1 MDEKDEEAQSII
13 NHDIKSNQP
22 SIESETDKSQS
33 NPSFSITP
41 KELSNLMNLYKDRS
55 DNYNDI
61 KYFKEKGGILPL
73 LTSLKTDA
81 KDGISTLSLE
91 NRLEHFGSNKIFV
104 KPLPNFMDF
113 VYEALSDKMIIIL
126 IISSLIEISISL
138 FNKFFKGENN
148 IDYLDGISIIIAI
161 VVVVMVG
168 SITNYKKEMKFHSLN
183 DFEKKNAKYNVI
195 RNGMNQ
201 YVISDELLV
210 GDLIKINYGE
220 ILPADMIL
228 IEGNGLKIDESSLTG
243 ESNSVSKK
251 CYEDCLEELLNK
263 KKEPSSNLLFCGT
276 NVVEGNG
283 SAIVVAIGEYSQ
295 KGIIKGTI
303 DNAQEENKTPLE
315 NKLNII
321 ADLIGYFGLG
331 SAIITFIALCIQLTI
346 EYFTNKEL
354 KTIEIVNKILK
365 ILILCVSI
373 IVVAIPEGLP
383 LAVTLSLAF
392 SIKKLM
398 DRNNLVRKMHACE
411 TMGGAN
417 YICTDKTGTLTENQ
431 MYIVSLI
438 THNKEI
444 NIKRNIDSIYVGTIN
459 STPIDK
465 NYGKKIRNNYNLI
478 IDNENVWEITQ
489 MAISVNVEC
498 EITPLIKSDIN
509 GDMETCTSKNKTDK
523 AFTEFLYQFK
533 SPVSYYRNKFLT
545 NNYNFK
551 KLPFDSIKKR
561 MSIMIKNSSFPTGY
575 RLFTKGAAENAMIYS
590 DKYIDKENGQIYEI
604 NNDIKKY
611 INHKIDKLNKKMIR
625 SLYVCY
631 KDISKEE
638 FDNGFDI
645 GERGLLIDQL
655 ELVFIG
661 IFGLK
666 DSLRQEVKESV
677 DKCHNASVNVIMVT
691 GDNIIT
697 ATSIAKE
704 CNILPKTVDLNNLK
718 KYEIEKNPYEINNPE
733 LKQKHI
739 ESLLINQPYS
749 ITGNSF
755 YEAIGG
761 IYCETCNEDSQN
773 CKCPKTKAEAE
784 ELSKKNGEEIK
795 KIKKDSIKNIEN
807 FKKITKNLLVLAR
820 SQPLHKYA
828 LVLGLK
834 ALGNVVAVTGDG
846 TNDAPALSKSDVGF
860 AMIEGT
866 DIAKEA
872 SDIVILDNNFSSIV
886 IAIIYGRSI
895 YENIRKFLQFQLT
908 VNFCACILV
917 FICSCIGNETPLN
930 SIQMLWVN
938 LIMDSLGSLALATE
952 PPYDSLLQKRPTR
965 KDESIINGIMWKN
978 ISLQALF
985 EIFLLLILYIKGPSF
1000 IREDKKIIL
1009 KSHEEIYKC
1018 FGGLPGDVNY
1028 EKSKDYIIFGSENS
1042 WNKKLFLNLTG
1053 IKADNT
1059 LKEICK
1065 KFLPNNEDDWSNIS
1079 LFDVF
1084 DKYNDIY
1091 GSTTHMTFIFNVFV
1105 FYTLFNQINCRVIDN
1120 SYNIFARIDKGL
1132 MFCLVTFGEMF
1143 IQFLIV
1149 QYGYGVF
1156 HCVKGGL
1163 SFTQWTLCIII
1174 SSSTFLFGIII
1185 KMIPLDKI
1193 IDYYLASKD
1202 DKDVFRPIPTIGFSK
1217 GISII
1222 VNNVNS
1228 LISGDSG
1235 DKYNNNYSKIVKD
1248 EDSKDFQESE
1258 TVGIY
1263 EYRN

>member
-1 MDEKDEEAQSII
+1 MEERDEESMSII
-13 NHDIKSNQP
+13 NNDSKPPVIEPDISN
-22 SIESETDKSQS
+22 DKH
-33 NPSFSITP
+33 SFSITP
-41 KELSNLMNLYKDRS
+41 QELSNLMNLYKDRS
-55 DNYNDI
+55 ENYNDI
-61 KYFKEKGGILPL
+61 KYFQEKGGILSL

-81 KDGISTLSLE
+81 KHGISTISLQ
-91 NRLEHFGSNKIFV
+91 NRLEHFGSNKIFI
-104 KPLPNFMDF
+104 KPLPNFWDF
-113 VYEALSDKMIIIL
+113 VLEALSDKMIIIL

-138 FNKFFKGENN
+138 FNRFFKGEDN

-183 DFEKKNAKYNVI
+183 DFEKKAAKYNVI

-210 GDLIKINYGE
+210 GDLVKINYGE

-251 CYEDCLEELLNK
+251 IYEECLEELLNK
-263 KKEPSSNLLFCGT
+263 KKDPSSNLLFCGT
-276 NVVEGNG
+276 NVVEGSG
-283 SAIVVAIGEYSQ
+283 SAIVIAIGEYSQ

-331 SAIITFIALCIQLTI
+331 SAVITFIALCIQLTV

-354 KTIEIVNKILK
+354 TTMEIVNKILK

-438 THNKEI
+438 TSNKEI
-444 NIKRNIDSIYVGTIN
+444 NIKRNFDSIDVGTIN

-465 NYGKKIRNNYNLI
+465 NFGKKIRSNYNLI
-478 IDNENVWEITQ
+478 IDNDNYWEILQ
-489 MAISVNVEC
+489 MSISVNVEC
-498 EITPLIKSDIN
+498 EITPLIKPDIN
-509 GDMETCTSKNKTDK
+509 GDMETCSTRNKTDK

-533 SPVSYYRNKFLT
+533 SPVSFYRNKLLT
-545 NNYNFK
+545 NNFNFK
-551 KLPFDSIKKR
+551 KLPFDSSKKR
-561 MSIMIKNSSFPTGY
+561 MSILVKNSSFPTGY
-575 RLFTKGAAENAMIYS
+575 RLFTKGAAENAMMYS

-604 NNDIKKY
+604 NNEMKKF
-611 INHKIDKLNKKMIR
+611 ITHKIDKLNKKMIR
-625 SLYVCY
+625 SLYLCY
-631 KDISKEE
+631 KDITKEE
-638 FDNGFDI
+638 FENGFEI

-655 ELVFIG
+655 ELIFIG

-677 DKCHNASVNVIMVT
+677 EKCHDASVNVIMVT

-697 ATSIAKE
+697 ATAIAKE
-704 CNILPKTVDLNNLK
+704 CNILPSTVDLNDLK
-718 KYEIEKNPYEINNPE
+718 KHDIEKNPNEINNPE
-733 LKQKHI
+733 LKENHI
-739 ESLLINQPYS
+739 KNLLINKPYA

-761 IYCETCNEDSQN
+761 IYCETCKEDSSN

-784 ELSKKNGEEIK
+784 ELSKKTGVKIK
-795 KIKKDSIKNIEN
+795 NIKKDSIKNIDN
-807 FKKITKNLLVLAR
+807 FKEITKNLLVLAR

-834 ALGNVVAVTGDG
+834 SLGNVVAVTGDG

-908 VNFCACILV
+908 VNFCACLLV

-952 PPYDSLLQKRPTR
+952 PPYDSLLSKRPTQ
-965 KDESIINGIMWKN
+965 KNESIINGIMWKH

-985 EIFLLLILYIKGPSF
+985 EILLLLFLYIKGPYF
-1000 IREDKKIIL
+1000 IREDKKLIL
-1009 KSHEEIYKC
+1009 KSHEEIYNC

-1028 EKSKDYIIFGSENS
+1028 EKSKEYILFGVENS
-1042 WNKKLFLNLTG
+1042 WSKKLLINLKN
-1053 IKADNT
+1053 IQSNNN
-1059 LKEICK
+1059 LKKICEK
-1065 KFLPNNEDDWSNIS
+1065 YLPTNEEEWGSIS
-1079 LFDVF
+1079 LFDIF
-1084 DKYNDIY
+1084 DKYNDLY

-1105 FYTLFNQINCRVIDN
+1105 FYTLFNQFNCRVIDD
-1120 SYNIFARIDKGL
+1120 SYNIFARINKGF
-1132 MFCLVTFGEMF
+1132 MFIFVTLGEMF

-1149 QYGYGVF
+1149 QYGSGVF

-1163 SFTQWTLCIII
+1163 SFTQWTLCLIF
-1174 SSSTFLFGIII
+1174 SSSTFLFSVLI
-1185 KMIPLDKI
+1185 KMIPLDKT
-1193 IDYYLASKD
+1193 IDYYLASNE
-1202 DKDVFRPIPTIGFSK
+1202 DKDKFKPIPIIGFSK
-1217 GISII
+1217 GVSVI
-1222 VNNVNS
+1222 VNNFLNS
-1228 LISGDSG
+1228 
-1235 DKYNNNYSKIVKD
+1235 DKINDNYVKIVKD
-1248 EDSKDFQESE
+1248 DDGKNLQGTE
-1258 TVGIY
+1258 TVGI
-1263 EYRN
+1263 

>member
-1 MDEKDEEAQSII
+1 MEERDEESMSII
-13 NHDIKSNQP
+13 NNDSKPPVIEPDISN
-22 SIESETDKSQS
+22 DKH
-33 NPSFSITP
+33 SFSITP
-41 KELSNLMNLYKDRS
+41 QELSNLMNLYKDRS
-55 DNYNDI
+55 ENYNDI
-61 KYFKEKGGILPL
+61 KYFQEKGGILSL

-81 KDGISTLSLE
+81 KHGISTISLQ
-91 NRLEHFGSNKIFV
+91 NRLEHFGSNKIFI
-104 KPLPNFMDF
+104 KPLPNFWDF
-113 VYEALSDKMIIIL
+113 VLEALSDKMIIIL

-138 FNKFFKGENN
+138 FNRFFKGEDN

-183 DFEKKNAKYNVI
+183 DFEKKAAKYNVI

-210 GDLIKINYGE
+210 GDLVKINYGE

-251 CYEDCLEELLNK
+251 IYEECLEELLNK
-263 KKEPSSNLLFCGT
+263 KKDPSSNLLFCGT
-276 NVVEGNG
+276 NVVEGSG
-283 SAIVVAIGEYSQ
+283 SAIVIAIGEYSQ

-331 SAIITFIALCIQLTI
+331 SAVITFIALCIQLTV

-354 KTIEIVNKILK
+354 TTMEIVNKILK

-438 THNKEI
+438 TSNKEI
-444 NIKRNIDSIYVGTIN
+444 NIKRNFDSIDVGTIN

-465 NYGKKIRNNYNLI
+465 NFGKKIRSNYNLI
-478 IDNENVWEITQ
+478 IDNDNYWEILQ
-489 MAISVNVEC
+489 MSISVNVEC
-498 EITPLIKSDIN
+498 EITPLIKPDIN
-509 GDMETCTSKNKTDK
+509 GDMETCSTRNKTDK

-533 SPVSYYRNKFLT
+533 SPVSFYRNKLLT
-545 NNYNFK
+545 NNFNFK
-551 KLPFDSIKKR
+551 KLPFDSSKKR
-561 MSIMIKNSSFPTGY
+561 MSILVKNSSFPTGY
-575 RLFTKGAAENAMIYS
+575 RLFTKGAAENAMMYS

-604 NNDIKKY
+604 NNEMKKF
-611 INHKIDKLNKKMIR
+611 ITHKIDKLNKKMIR
-625 SLYVCY
+625 SLYLCY
-631 KDISKEE
+631 KDITKEE
-638 FDNGFDI
+638 FENGFEI

-677 DKCHNASVNVIMVT
+677 EKCHDASVNVIMVT

-697 ATSIAKE
+697 ATAIAKE
-704 CNILPKTVDLNNLK
+704 CNILPSTVDLNDLK
-718 KYEIEKNPYEINNPE
+718 KHDIEKNPNEINNPE
-733 LKQKHI
+733 LKENHI
-739 ESLLINQPYS
+739 KNLLINKPYA

-761 IYCETCNEDSQN
+761 IYCETCKEDSSN

-784 ELSKKNGEEIK
+784 ELSKKTGVKIK
-795 KIKKDSIKNIEN
+795 NIKKDSIKNIDN
-807 FKKITKNLLVLAR
+807 FKEITKNLLVLAR

-834 ALGNVVAVTGDG
+834 SLGNVVAVTGDG

-908 VNFCACILV
+908 VNFCACLLV

-952 PPYDSLLQKRPTR
+952 PPYDSLLSKRPTQ
-965 KDESIINGIMWKN
+965 KNESIINGIMWKH

-985 EIFLLLILYIKGPSF
+985 EILLLLFLYIKGPYF
-1000 IREDKKIIL
+1000 IREDKKLIL
-1009 KSHEEIYKC
+1009 KSHEEIYNC

-1028 EKSKDYIIFGSENS
+1028 EKSKEYILFGVENS
-1042 WNKKLFLNLTG
+1042 WSKKLLINLKN
-1053 IKADNT
+1053 IQSNNN
-1059 LKEICK
+1059 LKKICEK
-1065 KFLPNNEDDWSNIS
+1065 YLPTNEEEWGSIS
-1079 LFDVF
+1079 LFDIF
-1084 DKYNDIY
+1084 DKYNDLY

-1105 FYTLFNQINCRVIDN
+1105 FYTLFNQFNCRVIDD
-1120 SYNIFARIDKGL
+1120 SYNIFARINKGF
-1132 MFCLVTFGEMF
+1132 MFILVTLGEMF

-1149 QYGYGVF
+1149 QYGSGVF

-1163 SFTQWTLCIII
+1163 SFTQWTLCLIF
-1174 SSSTFLFGIII
+1174 SSSTFLFSVLI
-1185 KMIPLDKI
+1185 KMIPLDKT
-1193 IDYYLASKD
+1193 IDYYLASNE
-1202 DKDVFRPIPTIGFSK
+1202 DKDKFKPIPIIGFSK
-1217 GISII
+1217 GVSVI
-1222 VNNVNS
+1222 VNNFLNS
-1228 LISGDSG
+1228 
-1235 DKYNNNYSKIVKD
+1235 DKINDNYVKIVKD
-1248 EDSKDFQESE
+1248 DDGKNLQGTE
-1258 TVGIY
+1258 TVGI
-1263 EYRN
+1263 

>member
-1 MDEKDEEAQSII
+1 MEERDEESMSII
-13 NHDIKSNQP
+13 NNDSKPPVIEPDISN
-22 SIESETDKSQS
+22 DKH
-33 NPSFSITP
+33 SFSITP
-41 KELSNLMNLYKDRS
+41 QELSNLMNLYKDRS
-55 DNYNDI
+55 ENYNDI
-61 KYFKEKGGILPL
+61 KYFQEKGGILSL

-81 KDGISTLSLE
+81 KHGISTISLQ
-91 NRLEHFGSNKIFV
+91 NRLEHFGSNKIFI
-104 KPLPNFMDF
+104 KPLPNFWDF
-113 VYEALSDKMIIIL
+113 VLEALSDKMIIIL

-138 FNKFFKGENN
+138 FNRFFKGEDN

-183 DFEKKNAKYNVI
+183 DFEKKAAKYNVI

-210 GDLIKINYGE
+210 GDLVKINYGE

-251 CYEDCLEELLNK
+251 IYEECLEELLNK
-263 KKEPSSNLLFCGT
+263 KKDPSSNLLFCGT
-276 NVVEGNG
+276 NVVEGSG
-283 SAIVVAIGEYSQ
+283 SAIVIAIGEYSQ

-331 SAIITFIALCIQLTI
+331 SAVITFIALCIQLTV

-354 KTIEIVNKILK
+354 TTMEIVNKILK

-438 THNKEI
+438 TSNKEI
-444 NIKRNIDSIYVGTIN
+444 NIKRNFDSIDVGTIN

-465 NYGKKIRNNYNLI
+465 NFGKKIRSNYNLI
-478 IDNENVWEITQ
+478 IDNDNYWEILQ
-489 MAISVNVEC
+489 MSISVNVEC
-498 EITPLIKSDIN
+498 EITPLIKPDIN
-509 GDMETCTSKNKTDK
+509 GDMETCSTRNKTDK

-533 SPVSYYRNKFLT
+533 SPVSFYRNKLLA
-545 NNYNFK
+545 NNFNFK
-551 KLPFDSIKKR
+551 KLPFDSSKKR
-561 MSIMIKNSSFPTGY
+561 MSILVKNSSFPTGY
-575 RLFTKGAAENAMIYS
+575 RLFTKGAAENAMMYS

-604 NNDIKKY
+604 NNEMKKF
-611 INHKIDKLNKKMIR
+611 ITHKIDKLNKKMIR
-625 SLYVCY
+625 SLYLCY
-631 KDISKEE
+631 KDITKEE
-638 FDNGFDI
+638 FENGFEI

-655 ELVFIG
+655 ELIFIG

-677 DKCHNASVNVIMVT
+677 EKCHDASVNVIMVT

-697 ATSIAKE
+697 ATAIAKE
-704 CNILPKTVDLNNLK
+704 CNILPSTVDLNDLK
-718 KYEIEKNPYEINNPE
+718 KHDIEKNPNEINNPE
-733 LKQKHI
+733 LKENHI
-739 ESLLINQPYS
+739 KNLLINKPYA

-761 IYCETCNEDSQN
+761 IYCETCKEDSSN

-784 ELSKKNGEEIK
+784 ELSKKTGVKIK
-795 KIKKDSIKNIEN
+795 NIKKDSIKNIDN
-807 FKKITKNLLVLAR
+807 FKEITKNLLVLAR

-834 ALGNVVAVTGDG
+834 SLGNVVAVTGDG

-908 VNFCACILV
+908 VNFCACLLV

-952 PPYDSLLQKRPTR
+952 PPYDSLLSKRPTQ
-965 KDESIINGIMWKN
+965 KNESIINGIMWKH

-985 EIFLLLILYIKGPSF
+985 EILLLLFLYIKGPYF
-1000 IREDKKIIL
+1000 IREDKKLIL
-1009 KSHEEIYKC
+1009 KSHEEIYNC

-1028 EKSKDYIIFGSENS
+1028 EKSKEYILYGVENS
-1042 WNKKLFLNLTG
+1042 WSKKLLINLKN
-1053 IKADNT
+1053 IQSNNN
-1059 LKEICK
+1059 LKKICEK
-1065 KFLPNNEDDWSNIS
+1065 YLPTNEEEWGSIS
-1079 LFDVF
+1079 LFDIF
-1084 DKYNDIY
+1084 DKYNDLY

-1105 FYTLFNQINCRVIDN
+1105 FYTLFNQFNCRVIDD
-1120 SYNIFARIDKGL
+1120 SYNIFARINKGF
-1132 MFCLVTFGEMF
+1132 MFIFVTLGEMF

-1149 QYGYGVF
+1149 QYGSGVF

-1163 SFTQWTLCIII
+1163 SFTQWTLCLIF
-1174 SSSTFLFGIII
+1174 SSSTFLFSVLI
-1185 KMIPLDKI
+1185 KMIPLDKT
-1193 IDYYLASKD
+1193 IDYYLASNE
-1202 DKDVFRPIPTIGFSK
+1202 DKDKFKPIPIIGFSK
-1217 GISII
+1217 GVSVI
-1222 VNNVNS
+1222 VNNFLNS
-1228 LISGDSG
+1228 
-1235 DKYNNNYSKIVKD
+1235 DKINDNYVKIVKD
-1248 EDSKDFQESE
+1248 DDGKNLQGTE
-1258 TVGIY
+1258 TVGI
-1263 EYRN
+1263 

>member
-1 MDEKDEEAQSII
+1 MEERDEESMSII
-13 NHDIKSNQP
+13 NNDSKPPVIEPDISN
-22 SIESETDKSQS
+22 DKH
-33 NPSFSITP
+33 SFSITP
-41 KELSNLMNLYKDRS
+41 QELSNLMNLYKDRS
-55 DNYNDI
+55 ENYNDI
-61 KYFKEKGGILPL
+61 KYFQEKGGILSL

-81 KDGISTLSLE
+81 KHGISTISLQ
-91 NRLEHFGSNKIFV
+91 NRLEHFGSNKIFI
-104 KPLPNFMDF
+104 KPLPNFWDF
-113 VYEALSDKMIIIL
+113 VLEALSDKMIIIL

-138 FNKFFKGENN
+138 FNRFFKGEDN

-183 DFEKKNAKYNVI
+183 DFEKKAAKYNVI

-210 GDLIKINYGE
+210 GDLVKINYGE

-251 CYEDCLEELLNK
+251 IYEECLEELLNK
-263 KKEPSSNLLFCGT
+263 KKDPSSNLLFCGT
-276 NVVEGNG
+276 NVVEGSG
-283 SAIVVAIGEYSQ
+283 SAIVIAIGEYSQ

-331 SAIITFIALCIQLTI
+331 SAVITFIALCIQLTV

-354 KTIEIVNKILK
+354 TTMEIVNKILK

-438 THNKEI
+438 TSNKEI
-444 NIKRNIDSIYVGTIN
+444 NIKRNFDSIDVGTIN

-465 NYGKKIRNNYNLI
+465 NFGKKIRSNYNLI
-478 IDNENVWEITQ
+478 IDNDNYWEILQ
-489 MAISVNVEC
+489 MSISVNVEC
-498 EITPLIKSDIN
+498 EITPLIKPDIN
-509 GDMETCTSKNKTDK
+509 GDMETCSTRNKTDK

-533 SPVSYYRNKFLT
+533 SPVSFYRNKLLT
-545 NNYNFK
+545 NNFNFK
-551 KLPFDSIKKR
+551 KLPFDSSKKR
-561 MSIMIKNSSFPTGY
+561 MSILVKNSSFPTGY
-575 RLFTKGAAENAMIYS
+575 RLFTKGAAENAMMYS

-604 NNDIKKY
+604 NNEMKKF
-611 INHKIDKLNKKMIR
+611 ITHKIDKLNKKMIR
-625 SLYVCY
+625 SLYLCY
-631 KDISKEE
+631 KDITKEE
-638 FDNGFDI
+638 FENGFEI

-677 DKCHNASVNVIMVT
+677 EKCHDASVNVIMVT

-697 ATSIAKE
+697 ATAIAKE
-704 CNILPKTVDLNNLK
+704 CNILPSTVDLNDLK
-718 KYEIEKNPYEINNPE
+718 KHDIEKNPNEINNPE
-733 LKQKHI
+733 LKENHI
-739 ESLLINQPYS
+739 KNLLINKPYA

-761 IYCETCNEDSQN
+761 IYCETCKEDSSN

-784 ELSKKNGEEIK
+784 ELSKKTGVKIK
-795 KIKKDSIKNIEN
+795 NIKKDSIKNIDN
-807 FKKITKNLLVLAR
+807 FKEITKNLLVLAR

-834 ALGNVVAVTGDG
+834 SLGNVVAVTGDG

-908 VNFCACILV
+908 VNFCACLLV

-952 PPYDSLLQKRPTR
+952 PPYDSLLSKRPTQ
-965 KDESIINGIMWKN
+965 KNESIINGIMWKH

-985 EIFLLLILYIKGPSF
+985 EILLLLFLYIKGPYF
-1000 IREDKKIIL
+1000 IREDKKLIL
-1009 KSHEEIYKC
+1009 KSHEEIYNC

-1028 EKSKDYIIFGSENS
+1028 EKSKEYILYGVENS
-1042 WNKKLFLNLTG
+1042 WSKKLLINLKN
-1053 IKADNT
+1053 IQSNNN
-1059 LKEICK
+1059 LKKICEK
-1065 KFLPNNEDDWSNIS
+1065 YLPTNEEEWGSIS
-1079 LFDVF
+1079 LFDIF
-1084 DKYNDIY
+1084 DKYNDLY

-1105 FYTLFNQINCRVIDN
+1105 FYTLFNQFNCRVIDD
-1120 SYNIFARIDKGL
+1120 SYNIFARINKGF
-1132 MFCLVTFGEMF
+1132 MFILVTLGEMF

-1149 QYGYGVF
+1149 QYGSGVF

-1163 SFTQWTLCIII
+1163 SFTQWTLCLIF
-1174 SSSTFLFGIII
+1174 SSSTFLFSVLI
-1185 KMIPLDKI
+1185 KMIPLDKT
-1193 IDYYLASKD
+1193 IDYYLASNE
-1202 DKDVFRPIPTIGFSK
+1202 DKDKFKPIPIIGFSK
-1217 GISII
+1217 GVSVI
-1222 VNNVNS
+1222 VNNFLNS
-1228 LISGDSG
+1228 
-1235 DKYNNNYSKIVKD
+1235 DKINDNYVKIVKD
-1248 EDSKDFQESE
+1248 DDGKNLQGTE
-1258 TVGIY
+1258 TVGI
-1263 EYRN
+1263 

>member
-1 MDEKDEEAQSII
+1 MEERDEESMSII
-13 NHDIKSNQP
+13 NNDSKSP
-22 SIESETDKSQS
+22 VIEPEILNDKH
-33 NPSFSITP
+33 SFSITP
-41 KELSNLMNLYKDRS
+41 QELSNLMNLYKDRS
-55 DNYNDI
+55 ENYNDI
-61 KYFKEKGGILPL
+61 KYFQEKGGILSL

-81 KDGISTLSLE
+81 KHGISTISLQ
-91 NRLEHFGSNKIFV
+91 NRLEHFGSNKIFI
-104 KPLPNFMDF
+104 KPLPNFWDF
-113 VYEALSDKMIIIL
+113 VLEALSDKMIIIL

-138 FNKFFKGENN
+138 FNRFFKGENN

-183 DFEKKNAKYNVI
+183 DFEKKAAKYNVI

-210 GDLIKINYGE
+210 GDLVKINYGE

-251 CYEDCLEELLNK
+251 IYEECLEELLNK
-263 KKEPSSNLLFCGT
+263 KKDPSSNLLFCGT
-276 NVVEGNG
+276 NVVEGSG
-283 SAIVVAIGEYSQ
+283 SAIVIAIGEYSQ

-331 SAIITFIALCIQLTI
+331 SAIITFIALCIQLTV

-354 KTIEIVNKILK
+354 TTMEIVNKILK

-438 THNKEI
+438 TSNKEI
-444 NIKRNIDSIYVGTIN
+444 NIKRNFDSIDVGSIN

-465 NYGKKIRNNYNLI
+465 NFGKKIRSNYNLI
-478 IDNENVWEITQ
+478 IDNDNYWEILQ
-489 MAISVNVEC
+489 MSISVNVEC
-498 EITPLIKSDIN
+498 EITPLLKPDIN
-509 GDMETCTSKNKTDK
+509 GDMETCSTRNKTDK

-533 SPVSYYRNKFLT
+533 SPVSFYRNKLLT
-545 NNYNFK
+545 NNFNFK
-551 KLPFDSIKKR
+551 KLPFDSSKKR
-561 MSIMIKNSSFPTGY
+561 MSILVKNSSFPTGY
-575 RLFTKGAAENAMIYS
+575 RLFTKGAAENAMMYS

-604 NNDIKKY
+604 NNEIKKF
-611 INHKIDKLNKKMIR
+611 ITHKIDKLNKKMIR
-625 SLYVCY
+625 SLYLCY
-631 KDISKEE
+631 KDITKEE
-638 FDNGFDI
+638 FENGFEI

-677 DKCHNASVNVIMVT
+677 EKCHDASVNVIMVT

-697 ATSIAKE
+697 ATAIAKE
-704 CNILPKTVDLNNLK
+704 CNILPNTVDLNDLK
-718 KYEIEKNPYEINNPE
+718 KHDIEKNPNEINNPE
-733 LKQKHI
+733 LKEKHI
-739 ESLLINQPYS
+739 KNLLINKPYA

-761 IYCETCNEDSQN
+761 IYCETCKEDSSN

-784 ELSKKNGEEIK
+784 ELSKKTGIK
-795 KIKKDSIKNIEN
+795 IKNIKKDSIKNIDN
-807 FKKITKNLLVLAR
+807 FKEITKNLLVLAR

-834 ALGNVVAVTGDG
+834 SLGNVVAVTGDG

-908 VNFCACILV
+908 VNFCACLLV

-952 PPYDSLLQKRPTR
+952 PPYDSLLSKRPTQ
-965 KDESIINGIMWKN
+965 KNESIINGIMWKH

-985 EIFLLLILYIKGPSF
+985 EILLLLFLYIKGPYF
-1000 IREDKKIIL
+1000 IKEDKKLIL
-1009 KSHEEIYKC
+1009 KSHEEIYNC

-1028 EKSKDYIIFGSENS
+1028 EKSKEYILYGVENS
-1042 WNKKLFLNLTG
+1042 WSKKLLINL
-1053 IKADNT
+1053 KNLQNNNN
-1059 LKEICK
+1059 LKKICEK
-1065 KFLPNNEDDWSNIS
+1065 YLPSNEEEWGSIS
-1079 LFDVF
+1079 LFDIF
-1084 DKYNDIY
+1084 DKYNDLY
-1091 GSTTHMTFIFNVFV
+1091 GATTHMTFIFNVFV
-1105 FYTLFNQINCRVIDN
+1105 FYTLFNQINCRVIDD
-1120 SYNIFARIDKGL
+1120 SYNIFARINKGF
-1132 MFCLVTFGEMF
+1132 MFILVTLGEMF

-1149 QYGYGVF
+1149 QYGSGVF

-1163 SFTQWTLCIII
+1163 SFTQWTLCLIF
-1174 SSSTFLFGIII
+1174 SSSTFLFSVLI
-1185 KMIPLDKI
+1185 KMIPLDKT
-1193 IDYYLASKD
+1193 IDYFLSSNE
-1202 DKDVFRPIPTIGFSK
+1202 DKEFKPIPIIGFSK
-1217 GISII
+1217 GVSVI
-1222 VNNVNS
+1222 VNNFLNS
-1228 LISGDSG
+1228 
-1235 DKYNNNYSKIVKD
+1235 DKINNNYVKIVKD
-1248 EDSKDFQESE
+1248 DDSRNLQGTE
-1258 TVGIY
+1258 TVGI
-1263 EYRN
+1263 

>member
-1 MDEKDEEAQSII
+1 MEEKDDESQSII
-13 NHDIKSNQP
+13 NNEPLHINQ
-22 SIESETDKSQS
+22 ETA
-33 NPSFSITP
+33 NNTEEFSISP
-41 KELSNLMNLYKDRS
+41 QELSNLMNLYKDRS
-55 DNYNDI
+55 ENYNDI
-61 KYFKEKGGILPL
+61 KYFQEKGGILPL
-73 LTSLKTDA
+73 LNALKTDA
-81 KDGISTLSLE
+81 KHGISKSSVE
-91 NRLEHFGSNKIFV
+91 NRIEHFGENKIFT
-104 KPLPNFMDF
+104 KPLPNFLDF
-113 VYEALSDKMIIIL
+113 VIEALSDKMIIIL
-126 IISSLIEISISL
+126 IISSLIEIGISL
-138 FNKFFKGENN
+138 FNKFVKGENN

-183 DFEKKNAKYNVI
+183 DFQQKAAKYNVI
-195 RNGMNQ
+195 RSGINQ
-201 YVISDELLV
+201 YVTSDELLV
-210 GDLIKINYGE
+210 GDLVKVNYGE

-251 CYEDCLEELLNK
+251 SYEECLEELLNK

-331 SAIITFIALCIQLTI
+331 SAIITFIALCIQLAF
-346 EYFTNKEL
+346 EYFTNKEMEV
-354 KTIEIVNKILK
+354 IEIVNKILK

-438 THNKEI
+438 TNNKEI
-444 NIKRNIDSIYVGTIN
+444 NIKRNIDSIDVGSIN
-459 STPIDK
+459 STPVDK
-465 NYGKKIRNNYNLI
+465 NYGKKIRSNYNLI
-478 IDNENVWEITQ
+478 VDNEKYWEILQ
-489 MAISVNVEC
+489 MSISANIDC
-498 EITPLIKSDIN
+498 EITPLIKPDIN
-509 GDMETCTSKNKTDK
+509 GDMETCTTRNKTDK
-523 AFTEFLYQFK
+523 AFVEFLYQFK
-533 SPVSYYRNKFLT
+533 SPVSIYRNKLLQ

-551 KLPFDSIKKR
+551 KLPFDSSKKR
-561 MSIMIKNSSFPTGY
+561 MSILVKNSSFPTGY
-575 RLFTKGAAENAMIYS
+575 RLFTKGAAENAMMYS

-604 NNDIKKY
+604 NNDIKKF

-625 SLYVCY
+625 SLYLCY
-631 KDISKEE
+631 KDITKEE
-638 FDNGFDI
+638 FENGFEI
-645 GERGLLIDQL
+645 GDRGLLIDQL

-677 DKCHNASVNVIMVT
+677 EKCHDASVNVIMVT

-704 CNILPKTVDLNNLK
+704 CNILPSSVDLNDLK
-718 KYEIEKNPYEINNPE
+718 KYEIEKNPNEINNPD

-739 ESLLINQPYS
+739 ENLLINKPFA

-761 IYCETCNEDSQN
+761 IYCETCNEDSTK
-773 CKCPKTKAEAE
+773 CKCPKTRAEAE
-784 ELSKKNGEEIK
+784 ELSKKCGVKIK

-807 FKKITKNLLVLAR
+807 FKRITKNLLVLAR

-834 ALGNVVAVTGDG
+834 SLGNVVAVTGDG

-952 PPYDSLLQKRPTR
+952 PPYDSLLSKKPTR
-965 KDESIINGIMWKN
+965 KNESIINGKMWKN
-978 ISLQALF
+978 ISLQAFF
-985 EIFLLLILYIKGPSF
+985 EICLLLFLYVKGPDF
-1000 IREDKKIIL
+1000 IREDKINIL
-1009 KSHEEIYKC
+1009 KSHEEIYNC

-1028 EKSKDYIIFGSENS
+1028 EKYKDYIIYGSENS
-1042 WNKKLFLNLTG
+1042 WSKKITLDISKINSDYNL
-1053 IKADNT
+1053 KN
-1059 LKEICK
+1059 ICE
-1065 KFLPNNEDDWSNIS
+1065 KFLPPNEGDWPGVS
-1079 LFDVF
+1079 LFDIF
-1084 DKYNDIY
+1084 DKYNDLY

-1105 FYTLFNQINCRVIDN
+1105 FYTLFNQFNCRIIDD
-1120 SYNIFARIDKGL
+1120 SYNFLARINKGF
-1132 MFCLVTFGEMF
+1132 MFCLVTFGEMLF
-1143 IQFLIV
+1143 QFLIV
-1149 QYGYGVF
+1149 QYGSGVF

-1163 SFTQWTLCIII
+1163 SFTQWTLCIIF
-1174 SSSTFLFGIII
+1174 SSTTFLFSAII
-1185 KMIPLDKI
+1185 KMIPIDKY
-1193 IDYYLASKD
+1193 IDYYLASSE
-1202 DKDVFRPIPTIGFSK
+1202 DKDKFKPIPIIGLNK
-1217 GISII
+1217 GINVI
-1222 VNNVNS
+1222 VNNFLNKD
-1228 LISGDSG
+1228 DS
-1235 DKYNNNYSKIVKD
+1235 YFKIVKD
-1248 EDSKDFQESE
+1248 EETKNMQNSK
-1258 TVGIY
+1258 TV
-1263 EYRN
+1263 EY

>member
-1 MDEKDEEAQSII
+1 MEERDEESMSII
-13 NHDIKSNQP
+13 NNDSKPPVIEPDISN
-22 SIESETDKSQS
+22 DKH
-33 NPSFSITP
+33 SFSITP
-41 KELSNLMNLYKDRS
+41 QELSNLMNLYKDRS
-55 DNYNDI
+55 ENYNDI
-61 KYFKEKGGILPL
+61 KYFQEKGGILSL

-81 KDGISTLSLE
+81 KHGISTISLQ
-91 NRLEHFGSNKIFV
+91 NRLEHFGSNKIFI
-104 KPLPNFMDF
+104 KPLPNFWDF
-113 VYEALSDKMIIIL
+113 VLEALSDKMIIIL

-138 FNKFFKGENN
+138 FNRFFKGEDN

-183 DFEKKNAKYNVI
+183 DFEKKAAKYNVI

-210 GDLIKINYGE
+210 GDLVKINYGE

-251 CYEDCLEELLNK
+251 IYEECLEELLNK
-263 KKEPSSNLLFCGT
+263 KKDPSSNLLFCGT
-276 NVVEGNG
+276 NVVEGSG
-283 SAIVVAIGEYSQ
+283 SAIVIAIGEYSQ

-331 SAIITFIALCIQLTI
+331 SAVITFIALCIQLTV

-354 KTIEIVNKILK
+354 TTMEIVNKILK

-438 THNKEI
+438 TSNKEI
-444 NIKRNIDSIYVGTIN
+444 NIKRNFDSIDVGTIN

-465 NYGKKIRNNYNLI
+465 NFGKKIRSNYNLI
-478 IDNENVWEITQ
+478 IDNDNYWEILQ
-489 MAISVNVEC
+489 MSISVNVEC
-498 EITPLIKSDIN
+498 EITPLIKPDIN
-509 GDMETCTSKNKTDK
+509 GDMETCSTRNKTDK

-533 SPVSYYRNKFLT
+533 SPVSFYRNKLLT
-545 NNYNFK
+545 NNFNFK
-551 KLPFDSIKKR
+551 KLPFDSSKKR
-561 MSIMIKNSSFPTGY
+561 MSILVKNSSFPTGY
-575 RLFTKGAAENAMIYS
+575 RLFTKGAAENAMMYS

-604 NNDIKKY
+604 NNEMKKF
-611 INHKIDKLNKKMIR
+611 ITHKIDKLNKKMIR
-625 SLYVCY
+625 SLYLCY
-631 KDISKEE
+631 KDITKEE
-638 FDNGFDI
+638 FENGFEI

-655 ELVFIG
+655 ELIFIG

-677 DKCHNASVNVIMVT
+677 EKCHDASVNVIMVT

-697 ATSIAKE
+697 ATAIAKE
-704 CNILPKTVDLNNLK
+704 CNILPSTVDLNDLK
-718 KYEIEKNPYEINNPE
+718 KHDIEKNPNEINNPE
-733 LKQKHI
+733 LKENHI
-739 ESLLINQPYS
+739 KNLLINKPYA

-761 IYCETCNEDSQN
+761 IYCETCKEDSSN

-784 ELSKKNGEEIK
+784 ELSKKTGVKIK
-795 KIKKDSIKNIEN
+795 NIKKDSIKNIDN
-807 FKKITKNLLVLAR
+807 FKEITKNLLVLAR

-834 ALGNVVAVTGDG
+834 SLGNVVAVTGDG

-908 VNFCACILV
+908 VNFCACLLV

-952 PPYDSLLQKRPTR
+952 PPYDSLLSKRPTQ
-965 KDESIINGIMWKN
+965 KNESIINGIMWKH

-985 EIFLLLILYIKGPSF
+985 EILLLLFLYIKGPYF
-1000 IREDKKIIL
+1000 IREDKKLIL
-1009 KSHEEIYKC
+1009 KSHEEIYNC

-1028 EKSKDYIIFGSENS
+1028 EKSKEYILYGVENS
-1042 WNKKLFLNLTG
+1042 WSKKLLINLKN
-1053 IKADNT
+1053 IQSNNN
-1059 LKEICK
+1059 LKKICEK
-1065 KFLPNNEDDWSNIS
+1065 YLPTNEEEWGSIS
-1079 LFDVF
+1079 LFDIF
-1084 DKYNDIY
+1084 DKYNDLY

-1105 FYTLFNQINCRVIDN
+1105 FYTLFNQFNCRVIDD
-1120 SYNIFARIDKGL
+1120 SYNIFARINKGF
-1132 MFCLVTFGEMF
+1132 MFIFVTLGEMF

-1149 QYGYGVF
+1149 QYGSGVF

-1163 SFTQWTLCIII
+1163 SFTQWTLCLIF
-1174 SSSTFLFGIII
+1174 SSSTFLFSFLI
-1185 KMIPLDKI
+1185 KMIPLDKT
-1193 IDYYLASKD
+1193 IDYYLASNE
-1202 DKDVFRPIPTIGFSK
+1202 DKDKFKPIPIIGFSK
-1217 GISII
+1217 GVSVI
-1222 VNNVNS
+1222 VNNFLNS
-1228 LISGDSG
+1228 
-1235 DKYNNNYSKIVKD
+1235 DKINDNYVKIVKD
-1248 EDSKDFQESE
+1248 DDGKNLQGTE
-1258 TVGIY
+1258 TVGI
-1263 EYRN
+1263 

>member
-1 MDEKDEEAQSII
+1 MEERDEESMSII
-13 NHDIKSNQP
+13 NNDSKPPVIEPDISN
-22 SIESETDKSQS
+22 DKH
-33 NPSFSITP
+33 SFSITP
-41 KELSNLMNLYKDRS
+41 QELSNLMNLYKDRS
-55 DNYNDI
+55 ENYNDI
-61 KYFKEKGGILPL
+61 KYFQEKGGILSL

-81 KDGISTLSLE
+81 KHGISTISLQ
-91 NRLEHFGSNKIFV
+91 NRLEHFGSNKIFI
-104 KPLPNFMDF
+104 KPLPNFWDF
-113 VYEALSDKMIIIL
+113 VLEALSDKMIIIL

-138 FNKFFKGENN
+138 FNRFFKGEDN

-183 DFEKKNAKYNVI
+183 DFEKKAAKYNVI

-210 GDLIKINYGE
+210 GDLVKINYGE

-251 CYEDCLEELLNK
+251 IYEECLEELLNK
-263 KKEPSSNLLFCGT
+263 KKDPSSNLLFCGT
-276 NVVEGNG
+276 NVVEGSG
-283 SAIVVAIGEYSQ
+283 SAIVIAIGEYSQ

-331 SAIITFIALCIQLTI
+331 SAVITFIALCIQLTV

-354 KTIEIVNKILK
+354 TTMEIVNKILK

-438 THNKEI
+438 TSNKEI
-444 NIKRNIDSIYVGTIN
+444 NIKRNFDSIDVGTIN

-465 NYGKKIRNNYNLI
+465 NFGKKIRSNYNLI
-478 IDNENVWEITQ
+478 IDNDNYWEILQ
-489 MAISVNVEC
+489 MSISVNVEC
-498 EITPLIKSDIN
+498 EITPLIKPDIN
-509 GDMETCTSKNKTDK
+509 GDMETCSTRNKTDK

-533 SPVSYYRNKFLT
+533 SPVSFYRNKLLT
-545 NNYNFK
+545 NNFNFK
-551 KLPFDSIKKR
+551 KLPFDSSKKR
-561 MSIMIKNSSFPTGY
+561 MSILVKNSSFPTGY
-575 RLFTKGAAENAMIYS
+575 RLFTKGAAENAMMYS

-604 NNDIKKY
+604 NNEMKKF
-611 INHKIDKLNKKMIR
+611 ITHKIDKLNKKMIR
-625 SLYVCY
+625 SLYLCY
-631 KDISKEE
+631 KDITKEE
-638 FDNGFDI
+638 FENGFEI

-655 ELVFIG
+655 ELIFIG

-677 DKCHNASVNVIMVT
+677 EKCHDASVNVIMVT

-697 ATSIAKE
+697 ATAIAKE
-704 CNILPKTVDLNNLK
+704 CNILPSTVDLNDLK
-718 KYEIEKNPYEINNPE
+718 KHDIEKNPNEINNPE
-733 LKQKHI
+733 LKENHI
-739 ESLLINQPYS
+739 KNLLINKPYA

-761 IYCETCNEDSQN
+761 IYCETCKEDSSN

-784 ELSKKNGEEIK
+784 ELSKKTGVKIK
-795 KIKKDSIKNIEN
+795 NIKKDSIKNIDN
-807 FKKITKNLLVLAR
+807 FKEITKNLLVLAR

-834 ALGNVVAVTGDG
+834 SLGNVVAVTGDG

-908 VNFCACILV
+908 VNFCACLLV

-952 PPYDSLLQKRPTR
+952 PPYDSLLSKRPTQ
-965 KDESIINGIMWKN
+965 KNESIINGIMWKH

-985 EIFLLLILYIKGPSF
+985 EILLLLFLYIKGPYF
-1000 IREDKKIIL
+1000 IREDKKLIL
-1009 KSHEEIYKC
+1009 KSHEEIYNC

-1028 EKSKDYIIFGSENS
+1028 EKSKEYILFGVENS
-1042 WNKKLFLNLTG
+1042 WSKKLLINLKN
-1053 IKADNT
+1053 IQSNNN
-1059 LKEICK
+1059 LKKICEK
-1065 KFLPNNEDDWSNIS
+1065 YLPTNEEEWGSIS
-1079 LFDVF
+1079 LFDIF
-1084 DKYNDIY
+1084 DKYNDLY

-1105 FYTLFNQINCRVIDN
+1105 FYTLFNQFNCRVIDD
-1120 SYNIFARIDKGL
+1120 SYNIFARINKGF
-1132 MFCLVTFGEMF
+1132 MFIFVTLGEMF

-1149 QYGYGVF
+1149 QYGSGVF

-1163 SFTQWTLCIII
+1163 SFTQWTLCLIF
-1174 SSSTFLFGIII
+1174 SSSTFLFSFLI
-1185 KMIPLDKI
+1185 KMIPLDKT
-1193 IDYYLASKD
+1193 IDYYLASNE
-1202 DKDVFRPIPTIGFSK
+1202 DKDKFKPIPIIGFSK
-1217 GISII
+1217 GVSVI
-1222 VNNVNS
+1222 VNNFLNS
-1228 LISGDSG
+1228 
-1235 DKYNNNYSKIVKD
+1235 DKINDNYVKIVKD
-1248 EDSKDFQESE
+1248 DDGKNLQGTE
-1258 TVGIY
+1258 TVGI
-1263 EYRN
+1263 

>member
-1 MDEKDEEAQSII
+1 MEEKDEESQSII
-13 NHDIKSNQP
+13 NKDSKPLQIN
-22 SIESETDKSQS
+22 EELA
-33 NPSFSITP
+33 NNNNSFSISP
-41 KELSNLMNLYKDRS
+41 QELSNLMNLYKDRS
-55 DNYNDI
+55 GNYNDI
-61 KYFKEKGGILPL
+61 KYFQEKGGILPL
-73 LTSLKTDA
+73 LNSLKTDA
-81 KDGISTLSLE
+81 KHGISKSSVE
-91 NRLEHFGSNKIFV
+91 NRIEHFGENKIFV
-104 KPLPNFMDF
+104 KPLPNFLDF
-113 VYEALSDKMIIIL
+113 VIEALSDKMIIIL
-126 IISSLIEISISL
+126 IISSLIEIGISL

-148 IDYLDGISIIIAI
+148 IDYLDGISIIVAI

-183 DFEKKNAKYNVI
+183 DFEKKAAKYNVI
-195 RNGMNQ
+195 RGGTNH

-210 GDLIKINYGE
+210 GDLVKINYGE

-251 CYEDCLEELLNK
+251 CYEECLEELLNK

-276 NVVEGNG
+276 NVVEGSG

-331 SAIITFIALCIQLTI
+331 SAIVTFIALCIQLAF
-346 EYFTNKEL
+346 EYFTNKEI
-354 KTIEIVNKILK
+354 KVIEVVNKILR

-431 MYIVSLI
+431 MYIVSLV
-438 THNKEI
+438 TSHKEI
-444 NIKRNIDSIYVGTIN
+444 NIKRNIDSIDVGSIN
-459 STPIDK
+459 STPVDK
-465 NYGKKIRNNYNLI
+465 NFGKKIRSNYNLI
-478 IDNENVWEITQ
+478 VDNEDFWEKLQ
-489 MAISVNVEC
+489 MSISVNVEC
-498 EITPLIKSDIN
+498 EISPLINPDIN
-509 GDMETCTSKNKTDK
+509 GDMEICSTKNKTDK
-523 AFTEFLYQFK
+523 AFIEFLYQFK
-533 SPVSYYRNKFLT
+533 SPVSYYRNKLLSNKF
-545 NNYNFK
+545 NFK
-551 KLPFDSIKKR
+551 KLPFDSSKKR
-561 MSIMIKNSSFPTGY
+561 MSILVKNSSFPTGY
-575 RLFTKGAAENAMIYS
+575 RLFTKGAAENAMMYS
-590 DKYIDKENGQIYEI
+590 DKYIDKENGQICEI
-604 NNDIKKY
+604 NNEIKKY

-631 KDISKEE
+631 KDITKEE
-638 FDNGFDI
+638 FENGFEI
-645 GERGLLIDQL
+645 GDRGLLVDQL

-677 DKCHNASVNVIMVT
+677 EKCHDASVNVIMVT

-704 CNILPKTVDLNNLK
+704 CNILPRTVDLNDLK
-718 KYEIEKNPYEINNPE
+718 KYEIEKNPNEINDPE

-739 ESLLINQPYS
+739 EKLLINKPYA

-755 YEAIGG
+755 YEVIGG
-761 IYCETCNEDSQN
+761 LYCETCNEDSPN
-773 CKCPKTKAEAE
+773 CKCPKTRAEAE
-784 ELSKKNGEEIK
+784 ELSRKTGSKIKN
-795 KIKKDSIKNIEN
+795 IKKDAIKNIEN
-807 FKKITKNLLVLAR
+807 FKNITKNLLVLAR

-834 ALGNVVAVTGDG
+834 SLGNVVAVTGDG

-908 VNFCACILV
+908 VNFCACLLV

-952 PPYDSLLQKRPTR
+952 PPYDSLLMNRPTQ
-965 KDESIINGIMWKN
+965 KNESIINGKMWKN
-978 ISLQALF
+978 IGLQAFF
-985 EIFLLLILYIKGPSF
+985 EICLLLFLYIKGPSF
-1000 IREDKKIIL
+1000 IREDKPYIL
-1009 KSHEEIYKC
+1009 NSHEEIYSC
-1018 FGGLPGDVNY
+1018 FGGLPGDVDYNKY
-1028 EKSKDYIIFGSENS
+1028 KNYIIYGSETS
-1042 WNKKLFLNLTG
+1042 WSKKFQLDISKFN
-1053 IKADNT
+1053 ADNN
-1059 LKEICK
+1059 LRNICEK
-1065 KFLPNNEDDWSNIS
+1065 YLPTNEADWAGIS

-1084 DKYNDIY
+1084 EKYNALY

-1105 FYTLFNQINCRVIDN
+1105 FYTLFNQFNCRIIDD
-1120 SYNIFARIDKGL
+1120 SYNIFARINKGL

-1149 QYGYGVF
+1149 QYGFGVF

-1163 SFTQWTLCIII
+1163 SFTQWTLCLIFA
-1174 SSSTFLFGIII
+1174 STTFLFSAII
-1185 KMIPLDKI
+1185 KIIPLDKT
-1193 IDYYLASKD
+1193 IDYYLASKE
-1202 DKDVFRPIPTIGFSK
+1202 DKDKFQPIPIMGFTK
-1217 GISII
+1217 GISVI
-1222 VNNVNS
+1222 VNNFMNR
-1228 LISGDSG
+1228 D
-1235 DKYNNNYSKIVKD
+1235 DTYFKIVKD
-1248 EDSKDFQESE
+1248 EENKNFQGSE
-1258 TVGIY
+1258 TV
-1263 EYRN
+1263 EYQ

>member
-1 MDEKDEEAQSII
+1 MEEKDDESQSII
-13 NHDIKSNQP
+13 NNEPLHINQ
-22 SIESETDKSQS
+22 ETA
-33 NPSFSITP
+33 NNTEEFSISP
-41 KELSNLMNLYKDRS
+41 QELSNLMNLYKDRS
-55 DNYNDI
+55 ENYNDI
-61 KYFKEKGGILPL
+61 KYFQEKGGILPL
-73 LTSLKTDA
+73 LNALKTDA
-81 KDGISTLSLE
+81 KHGISKSSVE
-91 NRLEHFGSNKIFV
+91 NRIEHFGENKIFT
-104 KPLPNFMDF
+104 KPLPNFLDF
-113 VYEALSDKMIIIL
+113 VIEALSDKMIIIL
-126 IISSLIEISISL
+126 IISSLIEIGISL
-138 FNKFFKGENN
+138 FNKFVKGENN

-183 DFEKKNAKYNVI
+183 DFQQKAAKYNVI
-195 RNGMNQ
+195 RSGINQ
-201 YVISDELLV
+201 YVTSDELLV
-210 GDLIKINYGE
+210 GDLVKVNYGE

-251 CYEDCLEELLNK
+251 SYEECLEELLNK

-331 SAIITFIALCIQLTI
+331 SAIITFIALCIQLAF
-346 EYFTNKEL
+346 EYFTNKEMEV
-354 KTIEIVNKILK
+354 IEIVNKILK

-438 THNKEI
+438 TNNKEI
-444 NIKRNIDSIYVGTIN
+444 NIKRNIDSIDVGSIN
-459 STPIDK
+459 STPVDK
-465 NYGKKIRNNYNLI
+465 NYGKKIRSNYNLI
-478 IDNENVWEITQ
+478 VDNEKYWEILQ
-489 MAISVNVEC
+489 MSISVNIDC
-498 EITPLIKSDIN
+498 EITPLIKPDIN
-509 GDMETCTSKNKTDK
+509 GDMETCTTRNKTDK
-523 AFTEFLYQFK
+523 AFVEFLYQFK
-533 SPVSYYRNKFLT
+533 SPVSIYRNKLLQ

-551 KLPFDSIKKR
+551 KLPFDSSKKR
-561 MSIMIKNSSFPTGY
+561 MSILVKNSSFPTGY
-575 RLFTKGAAENAMIYS
+575 RLFTKGAAENAMMYS

-604 NNDIKKY
+604 NNDIKKF

-625 SLYVCY
+625 SLYLCY
-631 KDISKEE
+631 KDITKEE
-638 FDNGFDI
+638 FENGFEI
-645 GERGLLIDQL
+645 GDRGLLIDQL

-677 DKCHNASVNVIMVT
+677 EKCHDASVNVIMVT

-704 CNILPKTVDLNNLK
+704 CNILPSSVDLNDLK
-718 KYEIEKNPYEINNPE
+718 KYEIEKNPNEINNPD

-739 ESLLINQPYS
+739 ENLLINKPFA

-761 IYCETCNEDSQN
+761 IYCETCNEDSTK
-773 CKCPKTKAEAE
+773 CKCPKTRAEAE
-784 ELSKKNGEEIK
+784 ELSKRSGVKIK

-807 FKKITKNLLVLAR
+807 FKRITKNLLVLAR

-834 ALGNVVAVTGDG
+834 SLGNVVAVTGDG

-952 PPYDSLLQKRPTR
+952 PPYDSLLSKKPTR
-965 KDESIINGIMWKN
+965 KNESIINGKMWKN
-978 ISLQALF
+978 ISLQAFF
-985 EIFLLLILYIKGPSF
+985 EICLLLFLYVKGPDF
-1000 IREDKKIIL
+1000 IREDKINIL
-1009 KSHEEIYKC
+1009 KSHEEIYNC

-1028 EKSKDYIIFGSENS
+1028 EKYKDYIIYGSENS
-1042 WNKKLFLNLTG
+1042 WSKKITLDISKINSDYNL
-1053 IKADNT
+1053 KN
-1059 LKEICK
+1059 ICE
-1065 KFLPNNEDDWSNIS
+1065 KFLPPNEGDWPGVS
-1079 LFDVF
+1079 LFDIF
-1084 DKYNDIY
+1084 DKYNDLY

-1105 FYTLFNQINCRVIDN
+1105 FYTLFNQFNCRIIDD
-1120 SYNIFARIDKGL
+1120 SYNFLARINKGF
-1132 MFCLVTFGEMF
+1132 MFCLVTFGEMLF
-1143 IQFLIV
+1143 QFLIV
-1149 QYGYGVF
+1149 QYGSGVF

-1163 SFTQWTLCIII
+1163 SFTQWTLCIIF
-1174 SSSTFLFGIII
+1174 SSTTFLFSAII
-1185 KMIPLDKI
+1185 KMIPIDKY
-1193 IDYYLASKD
+1193 IDYYLASSE
-1202 DKDVFRPIPTIGFSK
+1202 DKDKFKPIPIIGLNK
-1217 GISII
+1217 GINVI
-1222 VNNVNS
+1222 VNNFLNKD
-1228 LISGDSG
+1228 DS
-1235 DKYNNNYSKIVKD
+1235 YFKIVKD
-1248 EDSKDFQESE
+1248 EETKNMQNSE
-1258 TVGIY
+1258 TV
-1263 EYRN
+1263 EY

>member
-1 MDEKDEEAQSII
+1 MEEKDDESQSII
-13 NHDIKSNQP
+13 NNEPLHINQ
-22 SIESETDKSQS
+22 ETA
-33 NPSFSITP
+33 NNTEEFSISP
-41 KELSNLMNLYKDRS
+41 QELSNLMNLYKDRS
-55 DNYNDI
+55 ENYNDI
-61 KYFKEKGGILPL
+61 KYFQEKGGILPL
-73 LTSLKTDA
+73 LNALKTDA
-81 KDGISTLSLE
+81 KHGISKSSVE
-91 NRLEHFGSNKIFV
+91 NRIEHFGENKIFT
-104 KPLPNFMDF
+104 KPLPNFLDF
-113 VYEALSDKMIIIL
+113 VIEALSDKMIIIL
-126 IISSLIEISISL
+126 IISSLIEIGISL
-138 FNKFFKGENN
+138 FNKFVKGENN

-183 DFEKKNAKYNVI
+183 DFQQKAAKYNVI
-195 RNGMNQ
+195 RSGINQ
-201 YVISDELLV
+201 YVTSDELLV
-210 GDLIKINYGE
+210 GDLVKVNYGE

-251 CYEDCLEELLNK
+251 SYEECLEELLNK

-331 SAIITFIALCIQLTI
+331 SAIITFIALCIQLAF
-346 EYFTNKEL
+346 EYFTNKEMEV
-354 KTIEIVNKILK
+354 IEIVNKILK

-438 THNKEI
+438 TNNKEI
-444 NIKRNIDSIYVGTIN
+444 NIKRNIDSIDVGSIN
-459 STPIDK
+459 STPVDK
-465 NYGKKIRNNYNLI
+465 NYGKKIRSNYNLI
-478 IDNENVWEITQ
+478 VDNEKYWEILQ
-489 MAISVNVEC
+489 MSISVNIDC
-498 EITPLIKSDIN
+498 EITPLIKPDIN
-509 GDMETCTSKNKTDK
+509 GDMETCTTRNKTDK
-523 AFTEFLYQFK
+523 AFVEFLYQFK
-533 SPVSYYRNKFLT
+533 SPVSIYRNKLLQ

-551 KLPFDSIKKR
+551 KLPFDSSKKR
-561 MSIMIKNSSFPTGY
+561 MSILVKNSSFPTGY
-575 RLFTKGAAENAMIYS
+575 RLFTKGAAENAMMYS

-604 NNDIKKY
+604 NNDIKKF

-625 SLYVCY
+625 SLYLCY
-631 KDISKEE
+631 KDITKEE
-638 FDNGFDI
+638 FENGFEI
-645 GERGLLIDQL
+645 GDRGLLIDQL

-677 DKCHNASVNVIMVT
+677 EKCHDASVNVIMVT

-704 CNILPKTVDLNNLK
+704 CNILPSSVDLNDLK
-718 KYEIEKNPYEINNPE
+718 KYEIEKNPNEINNPD

-739 ESLLINQPYS
+739 ENLLINKPFA

-761 IYCETCNEDSQN
+761 IYCETCNEDSTK
-773 CKCPKTKAEAE
+773 CKCPKTRAEAE
-784 ELSKKNGEEIK
+784 ELSKKCGVKIK

-807 FKKITKNLLVLAR
+807 FKRITKNLLVLAR

-834 ALGNVVAVTGDG
+834 SLGNVVAVTGDG

-952 PPYDSLLQKRPTR
+952 PPYDSLLSKKPTR
-965 KDESIINGIMWKN
+965 KNESIINGKMWKN
-978 ISLQALF
+978 ISLQAFF
-985 EIFLLLILYIKGPSF
+985 EICLLLFLYVKGPDF
-1000 IREDKKIIL
+1000 IREDKINIL
-1009 KSHEEIYKC
+1009 KSHEEIYNC

-1028 EKSKDYIIFGSENS
+1028 EKYKDYIIYGSENS
-1042 WNKKLFLNLTG
+1042 WSKKITLDISKINSDYNL
-1053 IKADNT
+1053 KN
-1059 LKEICK
+1059 ICE
-1065 KFLPNNEDDWSNIS
+1065 KFLPPNEGDWPGVS
-1079 LFDVF
+1079 LFDIF
-1084 DKYNDIY
+1084 DKYNDLY

-1105 FYTLFNQINCRVIDN
+1105 FYTLFNQFNCRIIDD
-1120 SYNIFARIDKGL
+1120 SYNFLARINKGF
-1132 MFCLVTFGEMF
+1132 MFCLVTFGEMLF
-1143 IQFLIV
+1143 QFLIV
-1149 QYGYGVF
+1149 QYGSGVF

-1163 SFTQWTLCIII
+1163 SFTQWTLCIIF
-1174 SSSTFLFGIII
+1174 SSTTFLFSAII
-1185 KMIPLDKI
+1185 KMIPIDKY
-1193 IDYYLASKD
+1193 IDYYLASSE
-1202 DKDVFRPIPTIGFSK
+1202 DKDKFKPIPIIGLNK
-1217 GISII
+1217 GINVI
-1222 VNNVNS
+1222 VNNFLNKD
-1228 LISGDSG
+1228 DS
-1235 DKYNNNYSKIVKD
+1235 YFKIVKD
-1248 EDSKDFQESE
+1248 EETKNMQNSK
-1258 TVGIY
+1258 TV
-1263 EYRN
+1263 EY

>member
-1 MDEKDEEAQSII
+1 MEERDEESMSII
-13 NHDIKSNQP
+13 NNGAKSP
-22 SIESETDKSQS
+22 VIEPEILNDKH
-33 NPSFSITP
+33 SFSITP
-41 KELSNLMNLYKDRS
+41 QELSNLMNLYKDRS
-55 DNYNDI
+55 ENYNDI
-61 KYFKEKGGILPL
+61 KYFQEKGGILSL

-81 KDGISTLSLE
+81 KHGISTISLQ
-91 NRLEHFGSNKIFV
+91 NRLEHFGSNKIFI
-104 KPLPNFMDF
+104 KPLPNFWDF
-113 VYEALSDKMIIIL
+113 VLEALSDKMIIIL

-138 FNKFFKGENN
+138 FNRFFKGENN

-183 DFEKKNAKYNVI
+183 DFEKKAAKYNVI

-210 GDLIKINYGE
+210 GDLVKINYGE

-251 CYEDCLEELLNK
+251 IYEECLEELLNK
-263 KKEPSSNLLFCGT
+263 KKDPSSNLLFCGT
-276 NVVEGNG
+276 NVVEGSG
-283 SAIVVAIGEYSQ
+283 SAIVIAIGEYSQ

-331 SAIITFIALCIQLTI
+331 SAIITFIALCIQLI
-346 EYFTNKEL
+346 VEYLTNKEL
-354 KTIEIVNKILK
+354 TTMEIVNKILK

-438 THNKEI
+438 TSNKEI
-444 NIKRNIDSIYVGTIN
+444 NIKRNFDSIDVGSIN

-465 NYGKKIRNNYNLI
+465 NFGKKIRSNYNLI
-478 IDNENVWEITQ
+478 IDNENYWEILQ
-489 MAISVNVEC
+489 MSISVNVEC
-498 EITPLIKSDIN
+498 EITPLLKPDIN
-509 GDMETCTSKNKTDK
+509 GDMETCSTRNKTDK

-533 SPVSYYRNKFLT
+533 SPVSFYRNKLLT
-545 NNYNFK
+545 NNFNFK
-551 KLPFDSIKKR
+551 KLPFDSSKKR
-561 MSIMIKNSSFPTGY
+561 MSILVKNSSFPTGY
-575 RLFTKGAAENAMIYS
+575 RLFTKGAAENAMMYS

-604 NNDIKKY
+604 NNEIKKF
-611 INHKIDKLNKKMIR
+611 ITHKIDKLNKKMIR
-625 SLYVCY
+625 SLYLCY
-631 KDISKEE
+631 KDITKEE
-638 FDNGFDI
+638 FENGFEI

-677 DKCHNASVNVIMVT
+677 EKCHDASVNVIMVT

-697 ATSIAKE
+697 ATAIAKE
-704 CNILPKTVDLNNLK
+704 CNILPNAVDLNDLK
-718 KYEIEKNPYEINNPE
+718 KHDIEKNPNEINNPE
-733 LKQKHI
+733 LKEKHI
-739 ESLLINQPYS
+739 KNLLINKPYA

-761 IYCETCNEDSQN
+761 IYCETCKEDSSN

-784 ELSKKNGEEIK
+784 ELSKKTGIK
-795 KIKKDSIKNIEN
+795 IKNIKKDSIKNIDN
-807 FKKITKNLLVLAR
+807 FKEITKNLLVLAR

-834 ALGNVVAVTGDG
+834 SLGNVVAVTGDG

-908 VNFCACILV
+908 VNFCACLLV

-952 PPYDSLLQKRPTR
+952 PPYDSLLSKRPTQ
-965 KDESIINGIMWKN
+965 KNESIINGIMWKH

-985 EIFLLLILYIKGPSF
+985 EILLLLFLYIKGPYF
-1000 IREDKKIIL
+1000 IKEDKKLIL
-1009 KSHEEIYKC
+1009 KSHEEIYNC

-1028 EKSKDYIIFGSENS
+1028 EKSKEYILYGVENS
-1042 WNKKLFLNLTG
+1042 WSKKLLINL
-1053 IKADNT
+1053 KNLQNNNN
-1059 LKEICK
+1059 LKKICEK
-1065 KFLPNNEDDWSNIS
+1065 YLPSNEEEWGSIS
-1079 LFDVF
+1079 LFDIF
-1084 DKYNDIY
+1084 DKYNDLY
-1091 GSTTHMTFIFNVFV
+1091 GATTHMTFIFNVFV
-1105 FYTLFNQINCRVIDN
+1105 FYTLFNQINCRVIDD
-1120 SYNIFARIDKGL
+1120 SYNIFARINKGF
-1132 MFCLVTFGEMF
+1132 MFILVTLGEMF

-1149 QYGYGVF
+1149 QYGSGIF

-1163 SFTQWTLCIII
+1163 SFTQWTLCLIF
-1174 SSSTFLFGIII
+1174 SSSTFLFSVLI
-1185 KMIPLDKI
+1185 KMIPLDKT
-1193 IDYYLASKD
+1193 IDYYLSSNE
-1202 DKDVFRPIPTIGFSK
+1202 DKEFKPIPIIGFSK
-1217 GISII
+1217 GVSVI
-1222 VNNVNS
+1222 VNNFLNS
-1228 LISGDSG
+1228 
-1235 DKYNNNYSKIVKD
+1235 DKINNNYVKIVKD
-1248 EDSKDFQESE
+1248 DDSRNLQGTE
-1258 TVGIY
+1258 TVGI
-1263 EYRN
+1263 

>member
-1 MDEKDEEAQSII
+1 ME
-13 NHDIKSNQP
+13 
-22 SIESETDKSQS
+22 
-33 NPSFSITP
+33 
-41 KELSNLMNLYKDRS
+41 
-55 DNYNDI
+55 
-61 KYFKEKGGILPL
+61 
-73 LTSLKTDA
+73 
-81 KDGISTLSLE
+81 
-91 NRLEHFGSNKIFV
+91 GS
-104 KPLPNFMDF
+104 
-113 VYEALSDKMIIIL
+113 
-126 IISSLIEISISL
+126 
-138 FNKFFKGENN
+138 
-148 IDYLDGISIIIAI
+148 
-161 VVVVMVG
+161 
-168 SITNYKKEMKFHSLN
+168 
-183 DFEKKNAKYNVI
+183 
-195 RNGMNQ
+195 
-201 YVISDELLV
+201 
-210 GDLIKINYGE
+210 
-220 ILPADMIL
+220 
-228 IEGNGLKIDESSLTG
+228 
-243 ESNSVSKK
+243 
-251 CYEDCLEELLNK
+251 
-263 KKEPSSNLLFCGT
+263 
-276 NVVEGNG
+276 G

-331 SAIITFIALCIQLTI
+331 SAVVTFIALCIQLTI
-346 EYFTNKEL
+346 EYFSNKEM
-354 KTIEIVNKILK
+354 KVMEIVNKILK

-444 NIKRNIDSIYVGTIN
+444 NIKRNIDSLEVGTIN
-459 STPIDK
+459 STPVDK
-465 NYGKKIRNNYNLI
+465 NYGKKLRNNYNLI
-478 IDNENVWEITQ
+478 IDNDSFWEVLQ

-498 EITPLIKSDIN
+498 EITPLIKCDIN
-509 GDMETCTSKNKTDK
+509 GDMETCESNNKTDK

-533 SPVSYYRNKFLT
+533 SPVSFYRNKLLV

-551 KLPFDSIKKR
+551 KLSFDSTKKR

-575 RLFTKGAAENAMIYS
+575 RLFTKGAAENSMIYS
-590 DKYIDKENGQIYEI
+590 DKYIDKENGKIYEI

-638 FDNGFDI
+638 FENGFDI

-677 DKCHNASVNVIMVT
+677 DKCHDASVNVIMVT

-697 ATSIAKE
+697 ATAIAKE
-704 CNILPKTVDLNNLK
+704 CNILPSNVNLNDLK
-718 KYEIEKNPYEINNPE
+718 KYEIEKNPNEINDPK
-733 LKQKHI
+733 LKQEHI
-739 ESLLINQPYS
+739 KSLLINKPYA

-755 YEAIGG
+755 YEVIGG

-784 ELSKKNGEEIK
+784 ELSKRNGENIK

-807 FKKITKNLLVLAR
+807 FKEITKNLLVLAR

-834 ALGNVVAVTGDG
+834 SLGNVVAVTGDG

-895 YENIRKFLQFQLT
+895 YENIRKFLEFQLT

-917 FICSCIGNETPLN
+917 FICSCIGNETPLS

-952 PPYDSLLQKRPTR
+952 PPYDSLLSQKPTR
-965 KDESIINGIMWKN
+965 KNESIINGIMWKH

-985 EIFLLLILYIKGPSF
+985 EILLLLILYIKGPSF
-1000 IREDKKIIL
+1000 IHEDKKLIL
-1009 KSHEEIYKC
+1009 NSHEEIYKC
-1018 FGGLPGDVNY
+1018 FGGLPGNVNY
-1028 EKSKDYIIFGSENS
+1028 ERNKDYILIGSENS
-1042 WNKKLFLNLTG
+1042 WSKKIFLNLTG
-1053 IKADNT
+1053 IKNDQK
-1059 LKEICK
+1059 LKNICEK
-1065 KFLPNNEDDWSNIS
+1065 YLSSNEAEWSTIS
-1079 LFDVF
+1079 LFDIF

-1105 FYTLFNQINCRVIDN
+1105 FYTLFNQINCRVIND

-1149 QYGYGVF
+1149 QYGSGVF

-1163 SFTQWTLCIII
+1163 SFTQWTVCLILA
-1174 SSSTFLFGIII
+1174 SSTFVFSAII
-1185 KMIPLDKI
+1185 KIIPLDKT
-1193 IDYYLASKD
+1193 IDYYLASNE
-1202 DKDVFRPIPTIGFSK
+1202 DKDIFKPIPTIGFSK
-1217 GISII
+1217 GVSII
-1222 VNNVNS
+1222 VNNFLN
-1228 LISGDSG
+1228 G
-1235 DKYNNNYSKIVKD
+1235 DKFNNNYSKIVKD

-1258 TVGIY
+1258 TVGI
-1263 EYRN
+1263 

>member
-1 MDEKDEEAQSII
+1 MEERDEESMSII
-13 NHDIKSNQP
+13 NNDSKPPVIEPDISN
-22 SIESETDKSQS
+22 DKH
-33 NPSFSITP
+33 SFSITP
-41 KELSNLMNLYKDRS
+41 QELSNLMNLYKDRS
-55 DNYNDI
+55 ENYNDI
-61 KYFKEKGGILPL
+61 KYFQEKGGILSL

-81 KDGISTLSLE
+81 KHGISTISLQ
-91 NRLEHFGSNKIFV
+91 NRLEHFGSNKIFI
-104 KPLPNFMDF
+104 KPLPNFWDF
-113 VYEALSDKMIIIL
+113 VLEALSDKMIIIL

-138 FNKFFKGENN
+138 FNRFFKGEDN

-183 DFEKKNAKYNVI
+183 DFEKKAAKYNVI

-210 GDLIKINYGE
+210 GDLVKINYGE

-251 CYEDCLEELLNK
+251 IYEECLEELLNK
-263 KKEPSSNLLFCGT
+263 KKDPSSNLLFCGT
-276 NVVEGNG
+276 NVVEGSG
-283 SAIVVAIGEYSQ
+283 SAIVIAIGEYSQ

-331 SAIITFIALCIQLTI
+331 SAVITFIALCIQLTV

-354 KTIEIVNKILK
+354 TTMEIVNKILK

-438 THNKEI
+438 TSNKEI
-444 NIKRNIDSIYVGTIN
+444 NIKRNFDSIDVGTIN

-465 NYGKKIRNNYNLI
+465 NFGKKIRSNYNLI
-478 IDNENVWEITQ
+478 IDNDNYWEILQ
-489 MAISVNVEC
+489 MSISVNVEC
-498 EITPLIKSDIN
+498 EITPLIKPDIN
-509 GDMETCTSKNKTDK
+509 GDMETCSTRNKTDK

-533 SPVSYYRNKFLT
+533 SPVSFYRNKLLA
-545 NNYNFK
+545 NNFNFK
-551 KLPFDSIKKR
+551 KLPFDSSKKR
-561 MSIMIKNSSFPTGY
+561 MSILVKNSSFPTGY
-575 RLFTKGAAENAMIYS
+575 RLFTKGAAENAMMYS

-604 NNDIKKY
+604 NNEMKKF
-611 INHKIDKLNKKMIR
+611 ITHKIDKLNKKMIR
-625 SLYVCY
+625 SLYLCY
-631 KDISKEE
+631 KDITKEE
-638 FDNGFDI
+638 FENGFEI

-655 ELVFIG
+655 ELIFIG

-677 DKCHNASVNVIMVT
+677 EKCHDASVNVIMVT

-697 ATSIAKE
+697 ATAIAKE
-704 CNILPKTVDLNNLK
+704 CNILPSTVDLNDLK
-718 KYEIEKNPYEINNPE
+718 KHDIEKNPNEINNPE
-733 LKQKHI
+733 LKENHI
-739 ESLLINQPYS
+739 KNLLINKPYA

-761 IYCETCNEDSQN
+761 IYCETCKEDSSN

-784 ELSKKNGEEIK
+784 ELSKKTGVKIK
-795 KIKKDSIKNIEN
+795 NIKKDSIKNIDN
-807 FKKITKNLLVLAR
+807 FKEITKNLLVLAR

-834 ALGNVVAVTGDG
+834 SLGNVVAVTGDG

-908 VNFCACILV
+908 VNFCACLLV

-952 PPYDSLLQKRPTR
+952 PPYDSLLSKRPTQ
-965 KDESIINGIMWKN
+965 KNESIINGIMWKH

-985 EIFLLLILYIKGPSF
+985 EILLLLFLYIKGPYF
-1000 IREDKKIIL
+1000 IREDKKLIL
-1009 KSHEEIYKC
+1009 KSHEEIYNC

-1028 EKSKDYIIFGSENS
+1028 EKSKEYILYGVENS
-1042 WNKKLFLNLTG
+1042 WSKKLLINLKN
-1053 IKADNT
+1053 IQSNNN
-1059 LKEICK
+1059 LKKICEK
-1065 KFLPNNEDDWSNIS
+1065 YLPTNEEEWGSIS
-1079 LFDVF
+1079 LFDIF
-1084 DKYNDIY
+1084 DKYNDLY

-1105 FYTLFNQINCRVIDN
+1105 FYTLFNQFNCRVIDD
-1120 SYNIFARIDKGL
+1120 SYNIFARINKGF
-1132 MFCLVTFGEMF
+1132 MFILVTLGEMF

-1149 QYGYGVF
+1149 QYGSGVF

-1163 SFTQWTLCIII
+1163 SFTQWTLCLIF
-1174 SSSTFLFGIII
+1174 SSSTFLFSFLI
-1185 KMIPLDKI
+1185 KMIPLDKT
-1193 IDYYLASKD
+1193 IDYYLASNE
-1202 DKDVFRPIPTIGFSK
+1202 DKDKFKPIPIIGFSK
-1217 GISII
+1217 GVSVI
-1222 VNNVNS
+1222 VNNFLNS
-1228 LISGDSG
+1228 
-1235 DKYNNNYSKIVKD
+1235 DKINDNYVKIVKD
-1248 EDSKDFQESE
+1248 DDGKNLQGTE
-1258 TVGIY
+1258 TVGI
-1263 EYRN
+1263 

>member
-1 MDEKDEEAQSII
+1 MEERDEESMSII
-13 NHDIKSNQP
+13 NNDSKPPVIEPDISN
-22 SIESETDKSQS
+22 DKH
-33 NPSFSITP
+33 SFSITP
-41 KELSNLMNLYKDRS
+41 QELSNLMNLYKDRS
-55 DNYNDI
+55 ENYNDI
-61 KYFKEKGGILPL
+61 KYFQEKGGILSL

-81 KDGISTLSLE
+81 KHGISTISLQ
-91 NRLEHFGSNKIFV
+91 NRLEHFGSNKIFI
-104 KPLPNFMDF
+104 KPLPNFWDF
-113 VYEALSDKMIIIL
+113 VLEALSDKMIIIL

-138 FNKFFKGENN
+138 FNRFFKGEDN

-183 DFEKKNAKYNVI
+183 DFEKKAAKYNVI

-210 GDLIKINYGE
+210 GDLVKINYGE

-251 CYEDCLEELLNK
+251 IYEECLEELLNK
-263 KKEPSSNLLFCGT
+263 KKDPSSNLLFCGT
-276 NVVEGNG
+276 NVVEGSG
-283 SAIVVAIGEYSQ
+283 SAIVIAIGEYSQ

-331 SAIITFIALCIQLTI
+331 SAVITFIALCIQLTV

-354 KTIEIVNKILK
+354 TTMEIVNKILK

-438 THNKEI
+438 TSNKEI
-444 NIKRNIDSIYVGTIN
+444 NIKRNFDSIDVGTIN

-465 NYGKKIRNNYNLI
+465 NFGKKIRSNYNLI
-478 IDNENVWEITQ
+478 IDNDNYWEILQ
-489 MAISVNVEC
+489 MSISVNVEC
-498 EITPLIKSDIN
+498 EITPLIKPDIN
-509 GDMETCTSKNKTDK
+509 GDMETCSTRNKTDK

-533 SPVSYYRNKFLT
+533 SPVSFYRNKLLT
-545 NNYNFK
+545 NNFNFK
-551 KLPFDSIKKR
+551 KLPFDSSKKR
-561 MSIMIKNSSFPTGY
+561 MSILVKNSSFPTGY
-575 RLFTKGAAENAMIYS
+575 RLFTKGAAENAMMYS

-604 NNDIKKY
+604 NNEMKKF
-611 INHKIDKLNKKMIR
+611 ITHKIDKLNKKMIR
-625 SLYVCY
+625 SLYLCY
-631 KDISKEE
+631 KDITKEE
-638 FDNGFDI
+638 FENGFEI

-655 ELVFIG
+655 ELIFIG

-677 DKCHNASVNVIMVT
+677 EKCHDASVNVIMVT

-697 ATSIAKE
+697 ATAIAKE
-704 CNILPKTVDLNNLK
+704 CNILPSTVDLNDLK
-718 KYEIEKNPYEINNPE
+718 KHDIEKNPNEINNPE
-733 LKQKHI
+733 LKENHI
-739 ESLLINQPYS
+739 KNLLINKPYA

-761 IYCETCNEDSQN
+761 IYCETCKEDSSN

-784 ELSKKNGEEIK
+784 ELSKKTGVKIK
-795 KIKKDSIKNIEN
+795 NIKKDSIKNIDN
-807 FKKITKNLLVLAR
+807 FKEITKNLLVLAR

-834 ALGNVVAVTGDG
+834 SLGNVVAVTGDG

-908 VNFCACILV
+908 VNFCACLLV

-952 PPYDSLLQKRPTR
+952 PPYDSLLSKRPTQ
-965 KDESIINGIMWKN
+965 KNESIINGIMWKH

-985 EIFLLLILYIKGPSF
+985 EILLLLFLYIKGPYF
-1000 IREDKKIIL
+1000 IREDKKLIL
-1009 KSHEEIYKC
+1009 KSHEEIYNC

-1028 EKSKDYIIFGSENS
+1028 EKSKEYILYGVENS
-1042 WNKKLFLNLTG
+1042 WSKKLLINLKN
-1053 IKADNT
+1053 IQSNNN
-1059 LKEICK
+1059 LKKICEK
-1065 KFLPNNEDDWSNIS
+1065 YLPTNEEEWGSIS
-1079 LFDVF
+1079 LFDIF
-1084 DKYNDIY
+1084 DKYNDLY

-1105 FYTLFNQINCRVIDN
+1105 FYTLFNQFNCRVIDD
-1120 SYNIFARIDKGL
+1120 SYNIFARINKGF
-1132 MFCLVTFGEMF
+1132 MFILVTLGEMF

-1149 QYGYGVF
+1149 QYGSGVF

-1163 SFTQWTLCIII
+1163 SFTQWTLCLIF
-1174 SSSTFLFGIII
+1174 SSSTFLFSFLI
-1185 KMIPLDKI
+1185 KMIPLDKT
-1193 IDYYLASKD
+1193 IDYYLASNE
-1202 DKDVFRPIPTIGFSK
+1202 DKDKFKPIPIIGFSK
-1217 GISII
+1217 GVSVI
-1222 VNNVNS
+1222 VNNFLNS
-1228 LISGDSG
+1228 
-1235 DKYNNNYSKIVKD
+1235 DKINDNYVKIVKD
-1248 EDSKDFQESE
+1248 DDGKNLQGTE
-1258 TVGIY
+1258 TVGI
-1263 EYRN
+1263 

>member
-1 MDEKDEEAQSII
+1 MEEKDDESLSII
-13 NHDIKSNQP
+13 NNDSRPLQINQELSN
-22 SIESETDKSQS
+22 
-33 NPSFSITP
+33 NNNSFSISP

-55 DNYNDI
+55 ENYNDI
-61 KYFKEKGGILPL
+61 KYFQEKGGIVPL

-81 KDGISTLSLE
+81 KHGISKSSVE
-91 NRLEHFGSNKIFV
+91 NRIEHFGENKIFV
-104 KPLPNFMDF
+104 RPLPNFLDF
-113 VYEALSDKMIIIL
+113 VIDALSDKMIIIL
-126 IISSLIEISISL
+126 IISSLIEIGISL

-161 VVVVMVG
+161 SVVVMVG

-183 DFEKKNAKYNVI
+183 DFEKKAAKYNVI
-195 RNGMNQ
+195 RSGINQ
-201 YVISDELLV
+201 YIVSDELLV

-251 CYEDCLEELLNK
+251 CYEECLEELLNK

-276 NVVEGNG
+276 NVVEGSG

-303 DNAQEENKTPLE
+303 YNAQEENKTPLE
-315 NKLNII
+315 IKLNII

-331 SAIITFIALCIQLTI
+331 SAIITFIALCIQLAF
-346 EYFTNKEL
+346 EYLTNKDI
-354 KTIEIVNKILK
+354 KVIEVINKILR

-431 MYIVSLI
+431 MYIVSMV
-438 THNKEI
+438 TSHKEI
-444 NIKRNIDSIYVGTIN
+444 SIKRNIDSIDVGTIN
-459 STPIDK
+459 STPVDK
-465 NYGKKIRNNYNLI
+465 NFGKKIRSNYNLI
-478 IDNENVWEITQ
+478 VDNEDFWEILQ
-489 MAISVNVEC
+489 MSISVNVEC
-498 EITPLIKSDIN
+498 EITPLIKPDIN
-509 GDMETCTSKNKTDK
+509 GDMETCSTRNKTDK
-523 AFTEFLYQFK
+523 AFIEFLYQFK
-533 SPVSYYRNKFLT
+533 SPVSYYRNKLLS

-551 KLPFDSIKKR
+551 KLPFDSSKKR
-561 MSIMIKNSSFPTGY
+561 MSILVKNSTFPTGY
-575 RLFTKGAAENAMIYS
+575 RLFTKGAAENAMMYS
-590 DKYIDKENGQIYEI
+590 DKYLDKENGQIYEI
-604 NNDIKKY
+604 SNETKKY

-631 KDISKEE
+631 KDITKEE
-638 FDNGFDI
+638 FENGFEI
-645 GERGLLIDQL
+645 GERGLLVDQL
-655 ELVFIG
+655 ELIFIG

-677 DKCHNASVNVIMVT
+677 EKCHDASVNVIMVT

-704 CNILPKTVDLNNLK
+704 CNILPKTVDLNDLK
-718 KYEIEKNPYEINNPE
+718 KYEIEKNPNEINDPD

-739 ESLLINQPYS
+739 DNLLINKPYA
-749 ITGNSF
+749 ITGKSF
-755 YEAIGG
+755 YEVIGG
-761 IYCETCNEDSQN
+761 IYCETCNEDSSS
-773 CKCPKTKAEAE
+773 CKCPKTRAEAE
-784 ELSKKNGEEIK
+784 ELSKKNGSRIK
-795 KIKKDSIKNIEN
+795 RIKKDSIKNIEN
-807 FKKITKNLLVLAR
+807 FKNITKNLLVLAR

-834 ALGNVVAVTGDG
+834 FLGNVVAVTGDG

-938 LIMDSLGSLALATE
+938 LIVDSLGSLALATE
-952 PPYDSLLQKRPTR
+952 PPYDSLLMNRPTQ
-965 KDESIINGIMWKN
+965 KNESKINGKMWKN
-978 ISLQALF
+978 IGLQAFF
-985 EIFLLLILYIKGPSF
+985 EICLLLFLYTKGPSF
-1000 IREDKKIIL
+1000 IREDKQYIL
-1009 KSHEEIYKC
+1009 NSHEEIYKC

-1028 EKSKDYIIFGSENS
+1028 EQFKNYILFGSETS
-1042 WNKKLFLNLTG
+1042 WSKKLTIDLSKLNTDKNL
-1053 IKADNT
+1053 KNT
-1059 LKEICK
+1059 CEKYLPEKES
-1065 KFLPNNEDDWSNIS
+1065 DWAGIS
-1079 LFDVF
+1079 LFDIF
-1084 DKYNDIY
+1084 EKYNIIY

-1105 FYTLFNQINCRVIDN
+1105 FYTLFNQFNCRIIDN
-1120 SYNIFARIDKGL
+1120 SYNIFARINKGF
-1132 MFCLVTFGEMF
+1132 MFCLVTVGEMF

-1149 QYGYGVF
+1149 QYGFGVF

-1163 SFTQWTLCIII
+1163 SLTQWTLCIVF
-1174 SSSTFLFGIII
+1174 SSTTFLFSIII
-1185 KMIPLDKI
+1185 KTIPIDKT
-1193 IDYYLASKD
+1193 IDYYLASKE
-1202 DKDVFRPIPTIGFSK
+1202 DKDKFQPIPIMGFSK
-1217 GISII
+1217 GISVI
-1222 VNNVNS
+1222 VNNFMNK
-1228 LISGDSG
+1228 D
-1235 DKYNNNYSKIVKD
+1235 DTYFKIVKD
-1248 EDSKDFQESE
+1248 EDNKNFQGSE
-1258 TVGIY
+1258 TV
-1263 EYRN
+1263 EYQ

>member
-1 MDEKDEEAQSII
+1 MEERDEESMSII
-13 NHDIKSNQP
+13 NNDSKPPVIEPDISN
-22 SIESETDKSQS
+22 DKH
-33 NPSFSITP
+33 SFSITP
-41 KELSNLMNLYKDRS
+41 QELSNLMNLYKDRS
-55 DNYNDI
+55 ENYNDI
-61 KYFKEKGGILPL
+61 KYFQEKGGILSL

-81 KDGISTLSLE
+81 KHGISTISLQ
-91 NRLEHFGSNKIFV
+91 NRLEHFGSNKIFI
-104 KPLPNFMDF
+104 KPLPNFWDF
-113 VYEALSDKMIIIL
+113 VLEALSDKMIIIL

-138 FNKFFKGENN
+138 FNRFFKGEDN

-183 DFEKKNAKYNVI
+183 DFEKKAAKYNVI

-210 GDLIKINYGE
+210 GDLVKINYGE

-251 CYEDCLEELLNK
+251 IYEECLEELLNK
-263 KKEPSSNLLFCGT
+263 KKDPSSNLLFCGT
-276 NVVEGNG
+276 NVVEGSG
-283 SAIVVAIGEYSQ
+283 SAIVIAIGEYSQ

-331 SAIITFIALCIQLTI
+331 SAVITFIALCIQLTV

-354 KTIEIVNKILK
+354 TTMEIVNKILK

-438 THNKEI
+438 TSNKEI
-444 NIKRNIDSIYVGTIN
+444 NIKRNFDSIDVGTIN

-465 NYGKKIRNNYNLI
+465 NFGKKIRSNYNLI
-478 IDNENVWEITQ
+478 IDNDNYWEILQ
-489 MAISVNVEC
+489 MSISVNVEC
-498 EITPLIKSDIN
+498 EITPLIKPDIN
-509 GDMETCTSKNKTDK
+509 GDMETCSTRNKTDK

-533 SPVSYYRNKFLT
+533 SPVSFYRNKLLA
-545 NNYNFK
+545 NNFNFK
-551 KLPFDSIKKR
+551 KLPFDSSKKR
-561 MSIMIKNSSFPTGY
+561 MSILVKNSSFPTGY
-575 RLFTKGAAENAMIYS
+575 RLFTKGAAENAMMYS

-604 NNDIKKY
+604 NNEMKKF
-611 INHKIDKLNKKMIR
+611 ITHKIDKLNKKMIR
-625 SLYVCY
+625 SLYLCY
-631 KDISKEE
+631 KDITKEE
-638 FDNGFDI
+638 FENGFEI

-655 ELVFIG
+655 ELIFIG

-677 DKCHNASVNVIMVT
+677 EKCHDASVNVIMVT

-697 ATSIAKE
+697 ATAIAKE
-704 CNILPKTVDLNNLK
+704 CNILPSTVDLNDLK
-718 KYEIEKNPYEINNPE
+718 KHDIEKNPNEINNPE
-733 LKQKHI
+733 LKENHI
-739 ESLLINQPYS
+739 KNLLINKPYA

-761 IYCETCNEDSQN
+761 IYCETCKEDSSN

-784 ELSKKNGEEIK
+784 ELSKKTGVKIK
-795 KIKKDSIKNIEN
+795 NIKKDSIKNIDN
-807 FKKITKNLLVLAR
+807 FKEITKNLLVLAR

-834 ALGNVVAVTGDG
+834 SLGNVVAVTGDG

-908 VNFCACILV
+908 VNFCACLLV

-952 PPYDSLLQKRPTR
+952 PPYDSLLSKRPTQ
-965 KDESIINGIMWKN
+965 KNESIINGIMWKH

-985 EIFLLLILYIKGPSF
+985 EILLLLFLYIKGPYF
-1000 IREDKKIIL
+1000 IREDKKLIL
-1009 KSHEEIYKC
+1009 KSHEEIYNC

-1028 EKSKDYIIFGSENS
+1028 EKSKEYILYGVENS
-1042 WNKKLFLNLTG
+1042 WSKKLLINLKN
-1053 IKADNT
+1053 IQSNNN
-1059 LKEICK
+1059 LKKICEK
-1065 KFLPNNEDDWSNIS
+1065 YLPTNEEEWGSIS
-1079 LFDVF
+1079 LFDIF
-1084 DKYNDIY
+1084 DKYNDLY

-1105 FYTLFNQINCRVIDN
+1105 FYTLFNQFNCRVIDD
-1120 SYNIFARIDKGL
+1120 SYNIFARINKGF
-1132 MFCLVTFGEMF
+1132 MFIFVTLGEMF

-1149 QYGYGVF
+1149 QYGSGVF

-1163 SFTQWTLCIII
+1163 SFTQWTLCLIF
-1174 SSSTFLFGIII
+1174 SSSTFLFSFLI
-1185 KMIPLDKI
+1185 KMIPLDKT
-1193 IDYYLASKD
+1193 IDYYLASNE
-1202 DKDVFRPIPTIGFSK
+1202 DKDKFKPIPIIGFSK
-1217 GISII
+1217 GVSVI
-1222 VNNVNS
+1222 VNNFLNS
-1228 LISGDSG
+1228 
-1235 DKYNNNYSKIVKD
+1235 DKINDNYVKIVKD
-1248 EDSKDFQESE
+1248 DDGKNLQGTE
-1258 TVGIY
+1258 TVGI
-1263 EYRN
+1263 

>member
-1 MDEKDEEAQSII
+1 MDEKDEETLSII
-13 NHDIKSNQP
+13 NHDNKQP
-22 SIESETDKSQS
+22 QQETETSTESESSKN

-41 KELSNLMNLYKDRS
+41 QELSNLMNLYKDRS
-55 DNYNDI
+55 ENYNDI
-61 KYFKEKGGILPL
+61 KYFQEKGGILPL

-81 KDGISTLSLE
+81 KHGISTLSLE

-113 VYEALSDKMIIIL
+113 VKEALSDKMIIIL
-126 IISSLIEISISL
+126 IISSFIEISISI
-138 FNKFFKGENN
+138 FNIFKGEKNV
-148 IDYLDGISIIIAI
+148 DYLDGISIIIAI

-195 RNGMNQ
+195 RNSMNQ

-210 GDLIKINYGE
+210 GDLVKINYGE

-251 CYEDCLEELLNK
+251 CYEECLQELLNK

-276 NVVEGNG
+276 NVVEGSG

-331 SAIITFIALCIQLTI
+331 SAIVTFIALCIQLTI
-346 EYFTNKEL
+346 EYFSNKEM
-354 KTIEIVNKILK
+354 KVMEIVNKILK

-444 NIKRNIDSIYVGTIN
+444 NIKRNIDSLEVGTIN
-459 STPIDK
+459 STPVDK
-465 NYGKKIRNNYNLI
+465 NYGKKLRNNYNLI
-478 IDNENVWEITQ
+478 IDNDSFWEVLQ

-498 EITPLIKSDIN
+498 EITPLIKCDIN
-509 GDMETCTSKNKTDK
+509 GDMETCESNNKTDK

-533 SPVSYYRNKFLT
+533 SPVSFYRNKLLA

-551 KLPFDSIKKR
+551 KLSFDSTKKR

-590 DKYIDKENGQIYEI
+590 DKYIDKENGKIYEI

-638 FDNGFDI
+638 FENGFDI

-677 DKCHNASVNVIMVT
+677 DKCHDASVNVIMVT

-697 ATSIAKE
+697 ATAIAKE
-704 CNILPKTVDLNNLK
+704 CNILPSNVNLNDLK
-718 KYEIEKNPYEINNPE
+718 KYEIEKNPNEINDPK
-733 LKQKHI
+733 LKQEHI
-739 ESLLINQPYS
+739 KSLLINKPYA

-755 YEAIGG
+755 YEVIGG

-784 ELSKKNGEEIK
+784 ELSKRNGENIK
-795 KIKKDSIKNIEN
+795 KIKKYSIKNIEN
-807 FKKITKNLLVLAR
+807 FKEITKNLLVLAR

-834 ALGNVVAVTGDG
+834 SLGNVVAVTGDG

-895 YENIRKFLQFQLT
+895 YENIRKFLEFQLT

-917 FICSCIGNETPLN
+917 FICSCIGNETPLS

-952 PPYDSLLQKRPTR
+952 PPYDSLLSQKPTR
-965 KDESIINGIMWKN
+965 KNESIINGIMWKH

-985 EIFLLLILYIKGPSF
+985 EILLLLILYIKGPSF
-1000 IREDKKIIL
+1000 IHEDKKLIL
-1009 KSHEEIYKC
+1009 NSHEEIYKC
-1018 FGGLPGDVNY
+1018 FGGLPGNVNY
-1028 EKSKDYIIFGSENS
+1028 ERNKDYILIGSENS
-1042 WNKKLFLNLTG
+1042 WSKKIFLNLTG
-1053 IKADNT
+1053 IKNDQK
-1059 LKEICK
+1059 LKNICEK
-1065 KFLPNNEDDWSNIS
+1065 YLSSNEAEWSTIS
-1079 LFDVF
+1079 LFDIF

-1105 FYTLFNQINCRVIDN
+1105 FYTLFNQINCRVIND

-1149 QYGYGVF
+1149 QYGSGVF

-1163 SFTQWTLCIII
+1163 SFTQWTVCLILA
-1174 SSSTFLFGIII
+1174 SSTFVFSAII
-1185 KMIPLDKI
+1185 KIIPLDKT
-1193 IDYYLASKD
+1193 IDYYLASNE
-1202 DKDVFRPIPTIGFSK
+1202 DKDIFKPIPTIGFSK
-1217 GISII
+1217 GVSII
-1222 VNNVNS
+1222 VNNFLN
-1228 LISGDSG
+1228 G
-1235 DKYNNNYSKIVKD
+1235 DKFNNNYSKIVKD

-1258 TVGIY
+1258 TVGI
-1263 EYRN
+1263 

>member
-1 MDEKDEEAQSII
+1 MEEKDEESQSII
-13 NHDIKSNQP
+13 NKDSKPLQIN
-22 SIESETDKSQS
+22 EELA
-33 NPSFSITP
+33 NNNNSFSISP
-41 KELSNLMNLYKDRS
+41 QELSNLMNLYKDRS
-55 DNYNDI
+55 GNYNDI
-61 KYFKEKGGILPL
+61 KYFQEKGGILPL
-73 LTSLKTDA
+73 LNSLKTDA
-81 KDGISTLSLE
+81 KHGISKSSVE
-91 NRLEHFGSNKIFV
+91 NRIEHFGENKIFV
-104 KPLPNFMDF
+104 KPLPNFLDF
-113 VYEALSDKMIIIL
+113 VIEALSDKMIIIL
-126 IISSLIEISISL
+126 IISSLIEIGISL

-148 IDYLDGISIIIAI
+148 IDYLDGISIIVAI

-183 DFEKKNAKYNVI
+183 DFEKKAAKYNVI
-195 RNGMNQ
+195 RSGTNH

-210 GDLIKINYGE
+210 GDLVKINYGE

-251 CYEDCLEELLNK
+251 CYEECLEELLNK

-276 NVVEGNG
+276 NVVEGSG

-331 SAIITFIALCIQLTI
+331 SAIVTFIALCIQLAF
-346 EYFTNKEL
+346 EYFTNKEI
-354 KTIEIVNKILK
+354 KVIEVVNKILR

-431 MYIVSLI
+431 MYIVSLV
-438 THNKEI
+438 TSHKEI
-444 NIKRNIDSIYVGTIN
+444 NIKRNIDSIDVGSIN
-459 STPIDK
+459 STPVDK
-465 NYGKKIRNNYNLI
+465 NFGKKIRSNYNLI
-478 IDNENVWEITQ
+478 VDNEDFWEKLQ
-489 MAISVNVEC
+489 MSISVNVEC
-498 EITPLIKSDIN
+498 EITPLINPDIN
-509 GDMETCTSKNKTDK
+509 GDMEICSTKNKTDK
-523 AFTEFLYQFK
+523 AFIEFLYQFK
-533 SPVSYYRNKFLT
+533 SPVSYYRNKLLSNKF
-545 NNYNFK
+545 NFK
-551 KLPFDSIKKR
+551 KLPFDSSKKR
-561 MSIMIKNSSFPTGY
+561 MSILVKNSSFPTGY
-575 RLFTKGAAENAMIYS
+575 RLFTKGAAENAMMYS
-590 DKYIDKENGQIYEI
+590 DKYIDKENGQICEI
-604 NNDIKKY
+604 NNEIKKY

-631 KDISKEE
+631 KDITKEE
-638 FDNGFDI
+638 FENGFEI
-645 GERGLLIDQL
+645 GDRGLLVDQL

-677 DKCHNASVNVIMVT
+677 EKCHDASVNIIMVT

-704 CNILPKTVDLNNLK
+704 CNILPRTVDLNDLK
-718 KYEIEKNPYEINNPE
+718 KYEIEKNPNEINDPE

-739 ESLLINQPYS
+739 EKLLINKPYA

-755 YEAIGG
+755 YEVIGG
-761 IYCETCNEDSQN
+761 IYCETCNEDSPN
-773 CKCPKTKAEAE
+773 CKCPKTRAEAE
-784 ELSKKNGEEIK
+784 ELSRKTGSKIKN
-795 KIKKDSIKNIEN
+795 IKKDAIKNIEN
-807 FKKITKNLLVLAR
+807 FKNITKNLLVLAR

-834 ALGNVVAVTGDG
+834 SLGNVVAVTGDG

-908 VNFCACILV
+908 VNFCACLLV

-952 PPYDSLLQKRPTR
+952 PPYDSLLMNRPTQ
-965 KDESIINGIMWKN
+965 KNESIINGKMWKN
-978 ISLQALF
+978 IGLQAFF
-985 EIFLLLILYIKGPSF
+985 EICLLLFLYIKGPSF
-1000 IREDKKIIL
+1000 IREDKPYIL
-1009 KSHEEIYKC
+1009 NSHEEIYSC
-1018 FGGLPGDVNY
+1018 FGGLPGDVDYNKY
-1028 EKSKDYIIFGSENS
+1028 KNYIIYGSETS
-1042 WNKKLFLNLTG
+1042 WSKKFQLDISKFN
-1053 IKADNT
+1053 ADNN
-1059 LKEICK
+1059 LRNICEK
-1065 KFLPNNEDDWSNIS
+1065 YLPTNEADWAGIS

-1084 DKYNDIY
+1084 EKYNALY

-1105 FYTLFNQINCRVIDN
+1105 FYTLFNQFNCRIIDD
-1120 SYNIFARIDKGL
+1120 SYNIFARINKGL

-1149 QYGYGVF
+1149 QYGFGVF

-1163 SFTQWTLCIII
+1163 SFTQWTLCLIFA
-1174 SSSTFLFGIII
+1174 STTFLFSAII
-1185 KMIPLDKI
+1185 KIIPLDKT
-1193 IDYYLASKD
+1193 IDYYLASKE
-1202 DKDVFRPIPTIGFSK
+1202 DKDKFQPIPIMGFTK
-1217 GISII
+1217 GISVI
-1222 VNNVNS
+1222 VNNFMNR
-1228 LISGDSG
+1228 D
-1235 DKYNNNYSKIVKD
+1235 DTYFKIVKD
-1248 EDSKDFQESE
+1248 EENKNFQGSE
-1258 TVGIY
+1258 TV
-1263 EYRN
+1263 EYQ

>member
-1 MDEKDEEAQSII
+1 MEERDEESMSII
-13 NHDIKSNQP
+13 NNDSKSP
-22 SIESETDKSQS
+22 VIEPEILNDKH
-33 NPSFSITP
+33 SFSITP
-41 KELSNLMNLYKDRS
+41 QELSNLMNLYKDRS
-55 DNYNDI
+55 ENYNDI
-61 KYFKEKGGILPL
+61 KYFQEKGGILSL

-81 KDGISTLSLE
+81 KHGISTISLQ
-91 NRLEHFGSNKIFV
+91 NRLEHFGSNKIFI
-104 KPLPNFMDF
+104 KPLPNFWDF
-113 VYEALSDKMIIIL
+113 VLEALSDKMIIIL

-138 FNKFFKGENN
+138 FNRFFKGENN

-183 DFEKKNAKYNVI
+183 DFEKKAAKYNVI

-210 GDLIKINYGE
+210 GDLVKINYGE

-251 CYEDCLEELLNK
+251 IYEECLEELLNK
-263 KKEPSSNLLFCGT
+263 KKDPSSNLLFCGT
-276 NVVEGNG
+276 NVVEGSG
-283 SAIVVAIGEYSQ
+283 SAIVIAIGEYSQ

-331 SAIITFIALCIQLTI
+331 SAIITFIALCIQLTV

-354 KTIEIVNKILK
+354 TTMEIINKILK

-438 THNKEI
+438 TSNKEI
-444 NIKRNIDSIYVGTIN
+444 NIKRNFDSIDVGSIN

-465 NYGKKIRNNYNLI
+465 NFGKKIRSNYNLI
-478 IDNENVWEITQ
+478 IDNDNYWEILQ
-489 MAISVNVEC
+489 MSISVNVEC
-498 EITPLIKSDIN
+498 EITPLLKPDIN
-509 GDMETCTSKNKTDK
+509 GDMETCSTRNKTDK

-533 SPVSYYRNKFLT
+533 SPVSFYRNKLLT
-545 NNYNFK
+545 NNFNFK
-551 KLPFDSIKKR
+551 KLPFDSSKKR
-561 MSIMIKNSSFPTGY
+561 MSILVKNSSFPTGY
-575 RLFTKGAAENAMIYS
+575 RLFTKGAAENAMMYS

-604 NNDIKKY
+604 NNEIKKF
-611 INHKIDKLNKKMIR
+611 ITHKIDKLNKKMIR
-625 SLYVCY
+625 SLYLCY
-631 KDISKEE
+631 KDITKEE
-638 FDNGFDI
+638 FENGFEI

-677 DKCHNASVNVIMVT
+677 EKCHDASVNVIMVT

-697 ATSIAKE
+697 ATAIAKE
-704 CNILPKTVDLNNLK
+704 CNILPNTVDLNDLK
-718 KYEIEKNPYEINNPE
+718 KHDIEKNPNEINNPE
-733 LKQKHI
+733 LKEKHI
-739 ESLLINQPYS
+739 KNLLINKPYA

-761 IYCETCNEDSQN
+761 IYCETCKEDSSN

-784 ELSKKNGEEIK
+784 ELSKKTGVKIK
-795 KIKKDSIKNIEN
+795 NIKKDSIKNIDN
-807 FKKITKNLLVLAR
+807 FKEITKNLLVLAR

-834 ALGNVVAVTGDG
+834 SLGNVVAVTGDG

-908 VNFCACILV
+908 VNFCACLLV

-952 PPYDSLLQKRPTR
+952 PPYDSLLSKRPTQ
-965 KDESIINGIMWKN
+965 KNESIINGIMWKH

-985 EIFLLLILYIKGPSF
+985 EILLLLFLYIKGPYF
-1000 IREDKKIIL
+1000 IKEDKNLIL
-1009 KSHEEIYKC
+1009 KSHEEIYNC

-1028 EKSKDYIIFGSENS
+1028 EKSKEYILYGVENS
-1042 WNKKLFLNLTG
+1042 WSKKLLINL
-1053 IKADNT
+1053 KNLQNNNN
-1059 LKEICK
+1059 LKKICEK
-1065 KFLPNNEDDWSNIS
+1065 YLPSNEEEWGSIS
-1079 LFDVF
+1079 LFDIF
-1084 DKYNDIY
+1084 DKYNDLY
-1091 GSTTHMTFIFNVFV
+1091 GATTHMTFIFNVFV
-1105 FYTLFNQINCRVIDN
+1105 FYTLFNQINCRVIDD
-1120 SYNIFARIDKGL
+1120 SYNIFARINKGF
-1132 MFCLVTFGEMF
+1132 MFILVTLGEMF

-1149 QYGYGVF
+1149 QYGSGVF

-1163 SFTQWTLCIII
+1163 SFTQWTLCLIF
-1174 SSSTFLFGIII
+1174 SSSTFLFSVLI
-1185 KMIPLDKI
+1185 KMIPLDKT
-1193 IDYYLASKD
+1193 IDYFLSSNE
-1202 DKDVFRPIPTIGFSK
+1202 DKEFKPIPIIGFSK
-1217 GISII
+1217 GVSVI
-1222 VNNVNS
+1222 VNNFLNS
-1228 LISGDSG
+1228 
-1235 DKYNNNYSKIVKD
+1235 DKINNNYVKIVKD
-1248 EDSKDFQESE
+1248 DDSRNLQGTE
-1258 TVGIY
+1258 TVGI
-1263 EYRN
+1263 

>member
-1 MDEKDEEAQSII
+1 MEEKDEESQSII
-13 NHDIKSNQP
+13 NKDSKPLQIN
-22 SIESETDKSQS
+22 EELA
-33 NPSFSITP
+33 NNNNSFSISP
-41 KELSNLMNLYKDRS
+41 QELSNLMNLYKDRS
-55 DNYNDI
+55 GNYNDI
-61 KYFKEKGGILPL
+61 KYFQEKGGILPL
-73 LTSLKTDA
+73 LNSLKTDA
-81 KDGISTLSLE
+81 KHGISKSSVE
-91 NRLEHFGSNKIFV
+91 NRIEHFGENKIFV
-104 KPLPNFMDF
+104 KPLPNFLDF
-113 VYEALSDKMIIIL
+113 VIEALSDKMIIIL
-126 IISSLIEISISL
+126 IISSLIEIGISL

-148 IDYLDGISIIIAI
+148 IDYLDGISIIVAI

-183 DFEKKNAKYNVI
+183 DFEKKAAKYNVI
-195 RNGMNQ
+195 RSGTNH

-210 GDLIKINYGE
+210 GDLVKINYGE

-251 CYEDCLEELLNK
+251 CYEECLEELLNK

-276 NVVEGNG
+276 NVVEGSG

-331 SAIITFIALCIQLTI
+331 SAIVTFIALCIQLAF
-346 EYFTNKEL
+346 EYFTNKEI
-354 KTIEIVNKILK
+354 KVIEVVNKILR

-431 MYIVSLI
+431 MYIVSLV
-438 THNKEI
+438 TSHKEI
-444 NIKRNIDSIYVGTIN
+444 NIKRNIDSIDVGSIN
-459 STPIDK
+459 STPVDK
-465 NYGKKIRNNYNLI
+465 NFGKKIRSNYNLI
-478 IDNENVWEITQ
+478 VDNEDFWEKLQ
-489 MAISVNVEC
+489 MSISVNVEC
-498 EITPLIKSDIN
+498 EITPLINPDIN
-509 GDMETCTSKNKTDK
+509 GDMEICSTKNKTDK
-523 AFTEFLYQFK
+523 AFIEFLYQFK
-533 SPVSYYRNKFLT
+533 SPVSYYRNKLLSNKF
-545 NNYNFK
+545 NFK
-551 KLPFDSIKKR
+551 KLPFDSSKKR
-561 MSIMIKNSSFPTGY
+561 MSILVKNSSFPTGY
-575 RLFTKGAAENAMIYS
+575 RLFTKGAAENAMMYS
-590 DKYIDKENGQIYEI
+590 DKYIDKENGQICEI
-604 NNDIKKY
+604 NNEIKKY

-631 KDISKEE
+631 KDITKEE
-638 FDNGFDI
+638 FENGFEI
-645 GERGLLIDQL
+645 GDRGLLVDQL

-677 DKCHNASVNVIMVT
+677 EKCHDASVNIIMVT

-704 CNILPKTVDLNNLK
+704 CNILPRTVDLNDLK
-718 KYEIEKNPYEINNPE
+718 KYEIEKNPNEINDPE

-739 ESLLINQPYS
+739 EKLLINKPYA

-755 YEAIGG
+755 YEVIGG
-761 IYCETCNEDSQN
+761 LYCETCNEDSPN
-773 CKCPKTKAEAE
+773 CKCPKTRAEAE
-784 ELSKKNGEEIK
+784 ELSRKTGSKIKN
-795 KIKKDSIKNIEN
+795 IKKDAIKNIEN
-807 FKKITKNLLVLAR
+807 FKNITKNLLVLAR

-834 ALGNVVAVTGDG
+834 SLGNVVAVTGDG

-908 VNFCACILV
+908 VNFCACLLV

-952 PPYDSLLQKRPTR
+952 PPYDSLLMNRPTQ
-965 KDESIINGIMWKN
+965 KNESIINGKMWKN
-978 ISLQALF
+978 IGLQAFF
-985 EIFLLLILYIKGPSF
+985 EICLLLFLYIKGPSF
-1000 IREDKKIIL
+1000 IREDKPYIL
-1009 KSHEEIYKC
+1009 NSHEEIYSC
-1018 FGGLPGDVNY
+1018 FGGLPGDVDYNKY
-1028 EKSKDYIIFGSENS
+1028 KNYIIYGSETS
-1042 WNKKLFLNLTG
+1042 WSKKFQLDISKFN
-1053 IKADNT
+1053 ADNN
-1059 LKEICK
+1059 LRNICEK
-1065 KFLPNNEDDWSNIS
+1065 YLPTNEADWAGIS

-1084 DKYNDIY
+1084 EKYNALY

-1105 FYTLFNQINCRVIDN
+1105 FYTLFNQFNCRIIDD
-1120 SYNIFARIDKGL
+1120 SYNIFARINKGL

-1149 QYGYGVF
+1149 QYGFGVF

-1163 SFTQWTLCIII
+1163 SFTQWTLCLIFA
-1174 SSSTFLFGIII
+1174 STTFLFSAII
-1185 KMIPLDKI
+1185 KIIPLDKT
-1193 IDYYLASKD
+1193 IDYYLASKE
-1202 DKDVFRPIPTIGFSK
+1202 DKDKFQPIPIMGFTK
-1217 GISII
+1217 GISVI
-1222 VNNVNS
+1222 VNNFMNR
-1228 LISGDSG
+1228 D
-1235 DKYNNNYSKIVKD
+1235 DTYFKIVKD
-1248 EDSKDFQESE
+1248 EENKNFQGSE
-1258 TVGIY
+1258 TV
-1263 EYRN
+1263 EYQ

>member
-1 MDEKDEEAQSII
+1 MEEKDEESLSII
-13 NHDIKSNQP
+13 NHDSKSFQAEP
-22 SIESETDKSQS
+22 ESS
-33 NPSFSITP
+33 NDNHSFSITP
-41 KELSNLMNLYKDRS
+41 QELSNLMNLYKERS
-55 DNYNDI
+55 ENYNDI
-61 KYFKEKGGILPL
+61 KYFQEKGGILPL

-81 KDGISTLSLE
+81 KHGISTISLK
-91 NRLEHFGSNKIFV
+91 NRLEHFGSNKIFI
-104 KPLPNFMDF
+104 KPLPNFIDF
-113 VYEALSDKMIIIL
+113 VLEALSDKMIMIL

-138 FNKFFKGENN
+138 FNRFFKGEDN

-183 DFEKKNAKYNVI
+183 DFEKKAAKYHVI
-195 RNGMNQ
+195 RNGINQ
-201 YVISDELLV
+201 YVISDELSV
-210 GDLIKINYGE
+210 GDLVKINYGE

-251 CYEDCLEELLNK
+251 CYEECLEELLNN

-276 NVVEGNG
+276 NVVEGSG
-283 SAIVVAIGEYSQ
+283 SAIVIAIGEYSQ

-331 SAIITFIALCIQLTI
+331 SAIITFIALCIQLAI

-354 KTIEIVNKILK
+354 KMIEIMNKILK

-392 SIKKLM
+392 SIRKLM

-438 THNKEI
+438 TSNKEI
-444 NIKRNIDSIYVGTIN
+444 NIKNNFDSVDVGTIN
-459 STPIDK
+459 STPVDK
-465 NYGKKIRNNYNLI
+465 NYGKKIRSNYNLI
-478 IDNENVWEITQ
+478 IDNENFWDILQ
-489 MAISVNVEC
+489 MSISVNVDC
-498 EITPLIKSDIN
+498 EITPLMKPNIN
-509 GDMETCTSKNKTDK
+509 GDMETCTTKNKTDK

-533 SPVSYYRNKFLT
+533 SPVSFYRNKLLG
-545 NNYNFK
+545 NNYNYK
-551 KLPFDSIKKR
+551 KLPFDSSKKR
-561 MSIMIKNSSFPTGY
+561 MSILVKNSIFPTGY
-575 RLFTKGAAENAMIYS
+575 RLFTKGAAENAMMYS
-590 DKYIDKENGQIYEI
+590 DKYIDKENGEIYEI
-604 NNDIKKY
+604 NNDIKKF

-625 SLYVCY
+625 SLYLGY

-638 FDNGFDI
+638 FENGFEI

-661 IFGLK
+661 VFGLK

-677 DKCHNASVNVIMVT
+677 EKCHEASVNVIMVT

-704 CNILPKTVDLNNLK
+704 CHILPSTVDLNDLK
-718 KYEIEKNPYEINNPE
+718 KHEIEKNPNEINNPE
-733 LKQKHI
+733 LKEKHI
-739 ESLLINQPYS
+739 KDLLINKPYA

-755 YEAIGG
+755 YEVIGG
-761 IYCETCNEDSQN
+761 IYCETCKEDSSN

-784 ELSKKNGEEIK
+784 ELSKKSCSKIK
-795 KIKKDSIKNIEN
+795 NIKKDSIKNIEN
-807 FKKITKNLLVLAR
+807 FKEITSNLLVLAR

-834 ALGNVVAVTGDG
+834 TLGNVVAVTCDG

-908 VNFCACILV
+908 VNFCACLLV

-952 PPYDSLLQKRPTR
+952 PPYDSLLAQKPTQ
-965 KDESIINGIMWKN
+965 KNESIINGIMWKH

-985 EIFLLLILYIKGPSF
+985 EIFLLLFLYLKGPLF
-1000 IREDKKIIL
+1000 IKEDKDLIL
-1009 KSHEEIYKC
+1009 KSHEEIYNC
-1018 FGGLPGDVNY
+1018 FGGLPGDINY
-1028 EKSKDYIIFGSENS
+1028 YKSKNNILFGVENS
-1042 WNKKLFLNLTG
+1042 WSKKLYLKMANL
-1053 IKADNT
+1053 KKNT
-1059 LKEICK
+1059 NLKKMCSK
-1065 KFLPNNEDDWSNIS
+1065 YLPTNEDDWPNVS
-1079 LFDVF
+1079 LFDIF
-1084 DKYNDIY
+1084 DRYNNIY

-1105 FYTLFNQINCRVIDN
+1105 FYTLFNQFNCRVIDD
-1120 SYNIFARIDKGL
+1120 SYNIFARINKGL
-1132 MFCLVTFGEMF
+1132 MFCLVTFGEML

-1149 QYGYGVF
+1149 QYGSGVF

-1163 SFTQWTLCIII
+1163 SFMQWILCLIF
-1174 SSSTFLFGIII
+1174 SSSTFLFSALI
-1185 KMIPLDKI
+1185 KNIPIDKT
-1193 IDYYLASKD
+1193 IDYYLDSNE
-1202 DKDVFRPIPTIGFSK
+1202 DKDKLKPIPIIGFSK
-1217 GISII
+1217 GVSVI
-1222 VNNVNS
+1222 VNNFFNN
-1228 LISGDSG
+1228 
-1235 DKYNNNYSKIVKD
+1235 NNNYRKIVKD
-1248 EDSKDFQESE
+1248 EENKNLQGTE
-1258 TVGIY
+1258 II
-1263 EYRN
+1263 